1 MKHLL
6 SLATTLMLWL
16 GAVAAWA
23 DGVTVAT
30 SYTPYANITD
40 GFYLLKTRIKG
51 TNGYIYRR
59 SGDKGRPMRQ
69 KPEASMDLT
78 NIDLAYVWYVTN
90 VDGNLVIQNAS
101 TGEYFPAV
109 NGHGDNFGGTST
121 TSSNAAMLTAQS
133 FTPYTN
139 SLDGGVLLY
148 QVNYSTKYFIHANTA
163 GEHNLS
169 YWEGGTATADND
181 AEASV
186 VQFAFYK
193 LSGAIS
199 EEHIT
204 KTYAAAVKL
213 KNADNQITAT
223 SYYSKKV
230 GETIEYSS
238 WTEPHSYYYYSAI
251 STFTVTDAQ
260 KIFEASE
267 VTPTK
272 TATPPVT
279 FSTPDNPTWYK
290 LKLRNNDEN
299 YVVYVD
305 DNSVKTGGGGDGSHN
320 SPYGA
325 SAQTTYQALNG
336 AYWAFVESGYGVK
349 LYNRAAKKYVT
360 VTGKDVKATMT
371 DQGTTFY
378 MQTSSAAGFSLQYE
392 NTWGY
397 LGDHQS
403 GYLGTWSHDNA
414 SGAQNDGGSGY
425 KVIAVD
431 ESDIQLAK
439 TYASGISNTTDA
451 DGLVQYNTE
460 YDKVASATT
469 LDQLDTA
476 YQSYQTD
483 NDFSDYTGYYRVRNV
498 NTEVN
503 RYLSSENIQV
513 STTGSLAEKWHADP
527 NMDRKITRTTDNDNF
542 GSQLWQLTRN
552 TDGTYS
558 LVNANTERE
567 AGYITSGTGQLEM
580 VVNIGYGN
588 GHYTF
593 KPYTEGTT
601 FDGYDAQSMFL
612 MIDNEGNHASAASD
626 NNYVVANN
634 NQYTSKSNYW
644 QLVKVTSVPV
654 TIKSV
659 GWASVAFPFA
669 VQVPAESGVKAYFAE
684 SADDTRMMLSE
695 ITDGIIPA
703 NTGVLLTKDGG
714 CTVNLPIV
722 TTTTTYPDNKL
733 ACATAER
740 DGYASKANY
749 MLSAKT
755 GTVGFLPSTMT
766 LVPANKAFLPA
777 ANITSGSGQAQ
788 MLSFYIGGAVTGIND
803 AAADAHNGNNTYYD
817 LNGRRVLY
825 PAHGI
830 YVTGNGKKV
839 FIK

>member
-16 GAVAAWA
+16 GAVTAWA
-23 DGVTVAT
+23 DGVTVAQ
-30 SYTPYANITD
+30 SYTPYADITD

-59 SGDKGRPMRQ
+59 SGDSGRPMRQ
-69 KPEASMDLT
+69 KAEANMDLT

-101 TGEYFPAV
+101 TGEYFPAT
-109 NGHGDNFGGTST
+109 NNKGNNFSNIST
-121 TSSNAAMLTAQS
+121 TSGNAAMLTAQS

-148 QVNYSTKYFIHANTA
+148 QVNYDTKYFIHANTPNND
-163 GEHNLS
+163 EHNLS
-169 YWEGGTATADND
+169 YWDGGTAGDGS
-181 AEASV
+181 SV

-193 LSGAIS
+193 LSGTIS

-204 KTYAAAVKL
+204 KTYAASVKL
-213 KNADNQITAT
+213 KNAENQVIVT
-223 SYYSKKV
+223 SYYPKKV
-230 GETIEYSS
+230 GETIDK
-238 WTEPHSYYYYSAI
+238 PHSYYYNI
-251 STFTVTDAQ
+251 PTFTVSDA
-260 KIFEASE
+260 KKTFEETIA
-267 VTPTK
+267 K

-279 FSTPDNPTWYK
+279 FSTPDTPTWYK
-290 LKLRNNDEN
+290 LKLRNNDGN

-305 DNSVKTGGGGDGSHN
+305 DNNVKTGNNAHN
-320 SPYGA
+320 SPYGT

-336 AYWAFVESGYGVK
+336 AYWAIVESAYGVK

-360 VTGKDVKATMT
+360 VTAEGKNKVKATMT
-371 DQGTTFY
+371 DYGTTFY
-378 MQTSSAAGFSLQYE
+378 MQKSNKADFSLRYE
-392 NTWGY
+392 NTKGY
-397 LGDHQS
+397 LGDHKDGFLS
-403 GYLGTWSHDNA
+403 TWYGDSNTDDT
-414 SGAQNDGGSGY
+414 QNDGGSGY

-439 TYASGISNTTDA
+439 TYASTISNATDA
-451 DGLVQYNTE
+451 DGLVQYNVE
-460 YDKVASATT
+460 YDKIASATT
-469 LDQLDTA
+469 LDQLDAA

-483 NDFSDYTGYYRVRNV
+483 NDFSDFTGYYRVRNV

-513 STTGSLAEKWHADP
+513 STNGSLLEKWQADA
-527 NMDRKITRTTDNDNF
+527 NMDRNITRTTAADNF

-552 TDGTYS
+552 ADGTYS
-558 LVNANTERE
+558 LVNANTGRE
-567 AGYITSGTGQLEM
+567 AGYITSDASQLQM
-580 VVNIGYGN
+580 VVNIGNGN

-601 FDGYDAQSMFL
+601 FDGYDAKSMFL
-612 MIDNEGNHASAASD
+612 MVDSEGNHASAASD
-626 NNYVVANN
+626 NDHVVANN
-634 NQYTSKSNYW
+634 NQYTNKSNYW

-740 DGYASKANY
+740 NGYASKANY

-803 AAADAHNGNNTYYD
+803 AAVDAHNGNNTYYD

>member
-23 DGVTVAT
+23 DGVTVAD
-30 SYTPYANITD
+30 SYTPYADITD

-51 TNGYIYRR
+51 DNGYIYRK
-59 SGDKGRPMRQ
+59 SGDDGRPVRQ
-69 KPEASMDLT
+69 KPEANMDLT

-101 TGEYFPAV
+101 TGEFFSAN
-109 NGHGDNFGGTST
+109 NGNGTNFSNIST
-121 TSSNAAMLTAQS
+121 TSSKAAMFTAQF

-148 QVNYSTKYFIHANTA
+148 QVNYDIKYFIHANTPTNE
-163 GEHNLS
+163 EHNLS
-169 YWEGGTATADND
+169 YWEGGTAGDGDNH
-181 AEASV
+181 SV

-193 LSGAIS
+193 LSGTIS

-204 KTYAAAVKL
+204 KTYAASVKL
-213 KNADNQITAT
+213 KNAENQVIVT
-223 SYYSKKV
+223 SYYPKKV
-230 GETIEYSS
+230 GETIDK
-238 WTEPHSYYYYSAI
+238 PHSYYYNI
-251 STFTVTDAQ
+251 PTFTVSDAK
-260 KIFEASE
+260 KIFEL
-267 VTPTK
+267 TPTK

-279 FSTPDNPTWYK
+279 LSTPDNPTWYK
-290 LKLRNNDEN
+290 LKLRNNDGN

-305 DNSVKTGGGGDGSHN
+305 DNNVKTGNNAHN
-320 SPYGA
+320 SPYGT

-336 AYWAFVESGYGVK
+336 AYWAIVESDYGVK

-360 VTGKDVKATMT
+360 VTAEGKNKVKATMT
-371 DQGTTFY
+371 DYGTTFY
-378 MQTSSAAGFSLQYE
+378 MQKSNNADFSLRYE
-392 NTWGY
+392 NTKGY
-397 LGDHQS
+397 LGDHKDGFLS
-403 GYLGTWSHDNA
+403 TWYGDSNTDDT
-414 SGAQNDGGSGY
+414 QNDGGSGY

-439 TYASGISNTTDA
+439 TYASTISNATDA
-451 DGLVQYNTE
+451 DGLVQYNVE
-460 YDKVASATT
+460 YDKIASATT
-469 LDQLDTA
+469 LDQLDAA

-483 NDFSDYTGYYRVRNV
+483 KDFSDFTGYYRVRNV

-513 STTGSLAEKWHADP
+513 STNGSLLEKWRADS
-527 NMDRKITRTTDNDNF
+527 NMDRNITRTTDADNF

-552 TDGTYS
+552 ADGTYS
-558 LVNANTERE
+558 LVNANTGRE
-567 AGYITSGTGQLEM
+567 AGYITPEASQLQM
-580 VVNIGYGN
+580 VVNIGNGN

-601 FDGYDAQSMFL
+601 FDGYDAKSMFL
-612 MIDNEGNHASAASD
+612 MVDSEGNHASAASD
-626 NNYVVANN
+626 NDHVVANN
-634 NQYTSKSNYW
+634 NQYTNKSNYW

-703 NTGVLLTKDGG
+703 NTGVLLAKDGG

-722 TTTTTYPDNKL
+722 TTTTTYPNNKL

-788 MLSFYIGGAVTGIND
+788 MLSFYIGGTVTGIN
-803 AAADAHNGNNTYYD
+803 AATADAQNGNDVYYD

>member
-23 DGVTVAT
+23 DGVTVAD
-30 SYTPYANITD
+30 SYTPYAEITD

-51 TNGYIYRR
+51 TNGYIYRK
-59 SGDKGRPMRQ
+59 SGDNGRPMRQ
-69 KPEASMDLT
+69 KAEGNMDLA
-78 NIDLAYVWYVTN
+78 NIDLVYVWYVTN

-109 NGHGDNFGGTST
+109 NGHGNNFGNIST
-121 TSSNAAMLTAQS
+121 TSSNAAMLTAQP

-148 QVNYSTKYFIHANTA
+148 QVNYATKYFIHANTA

-169 YWEGGTATADND
+169 YWEGGTAGEGDNH
-181 AEASV
+181 SV

-193 LSGAIS
+193 LSGTIS

-204 KTYAAAVKL
+204 KTYAASVKL
-213 KNADNQITAT
+213 KNAENQVIVT
-223 SYYSKKV
+223 SYYPKKV
-230 GETIEYSS
+230 GETIDK
-238 WTEPHSYYYYSAI
+238 PHSYYYNI
-251 STFTVTDAQ
+251 PTFTVSDA
-260 KIFEASE
+260 KKTFEETIA
-267 VTPTK
+267 K

-290 LKLRNNDEN
+290 LKLRNNDGN

-305 DNSVKTGGGGDGSHN
+305 DNNVKTGNNAHN
-320 SPYGA
+320 SPYGT

-336 AYWAFVESGYGVK
+336 AYWAIVESDYGVK

-360 VTGKDVKATMT
+360 VTAEGKNKVKATMT
-371 DQGTTFY
+371 DYGTTFY
-378 MQTSSAAGFSLQYE
+378 MQKSNKADFSLRYE
-392 NTWGY
+392 NTKGY
-397 LGDHQS
+397 LGDHKDGFLS
-403 GYLGTWSHDNA
+403 TWYGDSNTDDT
-414 SGAQNDGGSGY
+414 QNDGGSGY

-439 TYASGISNTTDA
+439 TYASTISNATDA
-451 DGLVQYNTE
+451 DGLVQYNVE
-460 YDKVASATT
+460 YDKIASTTT
-469 LDQLDTA
+469 LDQLDAA

-483 NDFSDYTGYYRVRNV
+483 NNFSDFTGYYRVRNV

-513 STTGSLAEKWHADP
+513 STNGSLLEKWQADA
-527 NMDRKITRTTDNDNF
+527 NMDRNITRTTDADNF

-552 TDGTYS
+552 ADGTYS
-558 LVNANTERE
+558 LVNANTGRE
-567 AGYITSGTGQLEM
+567 AGYITSDASQLQM
-580 VVNIGYGN
+580 VVNIGNGN

-601 FDGYDAQSMFL
+601 FDGYDAKSMFL
-612 MIDNEGNHASAASD
+612 MVDSEGNHASAASD
-626 NNYVVANN
+626 NDHVVANN
-634 NQYTSKSNYW
+634 NQYTNKSNYW

-703 NTGVLLTKDGG
+703 NTGVLLAKDGG

-722 TTTTTYPDNKL
+722 TTTTTYPNNKL

-777 ANITSGSGQAQ
+777 TNITSGSGQAQ

-825 PAHGI
+825 YPAHGI

>member
-121 TSSNAAMLTAQS
+121 TSSNAAMLTART

-148 QVNYSTKYFIHANTA
+148 QVNYDTKYFIHANTPNND
-163 GEHNLS
+163 EHNLS
-169 YWEGGTATADND
+169 YWEGGTAGDGDNH
-181 AEASV
+181 SV

-193 LSGAIS
+193 LSGTIS

-213 KNADNQITAT
+213 KNAENQVIVT
-223 SYYSKKV
+223 SYYPKKV
-230 GETIEYSS
+230 GETIDK
-238 WTEPHSYYYYSAI
+238 PHSYYYNI
-251 STFTVTDAQ
+251 PTFTVSDA
-260 KIFEASE
+260 KKTFEETIA
-267 VTPTK
+267 K

-290 LKLRNNDEN
+290 LKLRNNDGN

-305 DNSVKTGGGGDGSHN
+305 DNNVKTGNNAHN
-320 SPYGA
+320 SPYGT

-336 AYWAFVESGYGVK
+336 AYWAIVESDYGVK

-360 VTGKDVKATMT
+360 VTAEGKNKVKATMT
-371 DQGTTFY
+371 DYGTTFY
-378 MQTSSAAGFSLQYE
+378 MQKSNKADFSLRYE
-392 NTWGY
+392 NTKGY
-397 LGDHQS
+397 LGDHKDGFLS
-403 GYLGTWSHDNA
+403 TWYGDSNTDDT
-414 SGAQNDGGSGY
+414 QNDGGSGY

-439 TYASGISNTTDA
+439 TYASTISNATDA
-451 DGLVQYNTE
+451 DGLVQYNVE
-460 YDKVASATT
+460 YDKIASATT
-469 LDQLDTA
+469 LDQLDAA

-483 NDFSDYTGYYRVRNV
+483 NDFSDFTGYYRVRNV

-513 STTGSLAEKWHADP
+513 STNGSLLEKWQADA
-527 NMDRKITRTTDNDNF
+527 NMDRNITRTTDADNF

-552 TDGTYS
+552 AEGTYS
-558 LVNANTERE
+558 LVNANTGRE
-567 AGYITSGTGQLEM
+567 AGYITPEASQLQM
-580 VVNIGYGN
+580 VVNIGSGN

-601 FDGYDAQSMFL
+601 FDGYDAKSMFL
-612 MIDNEGNHASAASD
+612 MVDSEGNHASAASD
-626 NNYVVANN
+626 NDHVVANN
-634 NQYTSKSNYW
+634 NQYANKSNYW

-684 SADDTRMMLSE
+684 SADDTRMVLSE
-695 ITDGIIPA
+695 IADGIIPA
-703 NTGVLLTKDGG
+703 NTGVLLAKDGG

-733 ACATAER
+733 AYATAER
-740 DGYASKANY
+740 NGYASKANY

>member
-23 DGVTVAT
+23 DGVTVAQ
-30 SYTPYANITD
+30 SYTPYTDITD

-51 TNGYIYRR
+51 TNGYIYRK
-59 SGDKGRPMRQ
+59 SGDDGRPVRQ
-69 KPEASMDLT
+69 KPEANMDLN
-78 NIDLAYVWYVTN
+78 NIDLVYVWYVTN
-90 VDGNLVIQNAS
+90 VDGNIVIQNAS
-101 TGEYFPAV
+101 TGEFFSAN
-109 NGHGDNFGGTST
+109 NGNGTNFSNIST
-121 TSSNAAMLTAQS
+121 TSSKAAMFTAQS

-148 QVNYSTKYFIHANTA
+148 QVNYATKYFIHANTPTNE
-163 GEHNLS
+163 EHNLS
-169 YWEGGTATADND
+169 YWEGGTAGDGDNH
-181 AEASV
+181 SV

-193 LSGAIS
+193 LSGTIS

-204 KTYAAAVKL
+204 KTYAASVKL
-213 KNADNQITAT
+213 KNAENQVIVT
-223 SYYSKKV
+223 SYYPKKV
-230 GETIEYSS
+230 GETIDK
-238 WTEPHSYYYYSAI
+238 PHSYYYNI
-251 STFTVTDAQ
+251 PTFTVSDA
-260 KIFEASE
+260 KKTFEETIA
-267 VTPTK
+267 K

-290 LKLRNNDEN
+290 LKLRNNDGN

-305 DNSVKTGGGGDGSHN
+305 DNNVKTGNNAHN
-320 SPYGA
+320 SPYGT

-336 AYWAFVESGYGVK
+336 AYWAIVESDYGVK
-349 LYNRAAKKYVT
+349 LYNRAVKKYVT
-360 VTGKDVKATMT
+360 VTAEGKNKVKATMT
-371 DQGTTFY
+371 DYGTTFY
-378 MQTSSAAGFSLQYE
+378 MQKSNKADFSLRYE
-392 NTWGY
+392 NTKGY
-397 LGDHQS
+397 LGDHKDGFLS
-403 GYLGTWSHDNA
+403 TWYGDSNTDDT
-414 SGAQNDGGSGY
+414 QNDGGSGY

-439 TYASGISNTTDA
+439 TYASTISNATDA
-451 DGLVQYNTE
+451 DDLVQYNVE
-460 YDKVASATT
+460 YDKIASATT
-469 LDQLDTA
+469 LDQLDAA

-483 NDFSDYTGYYRVRNV
+483 NDFSDFTGYYRVRNV

-513 STTGSLAEKWHADP
+513 STNGSLLEKWQADA
-527 NMDRKITRTTDNDNF
+527 NMDRNITRTTDADNF

-552 TDGTYS
+552 ADGTYS
-558 LVNANTERE
+558 LVNANTGRE
-567 AGYITSGTGQLEM
+567 AGYITSDASQLQM
-580 VVNIGYGN
+580 VVNIGNGN

-601 FDGYDAQSMFL
+601 FDGYDAKSMFL
-612 MIDNEGNHASAASD
+612 MVDSEGNHASAASD
-626 NNYVVANN
+626 NDHVVANN
-634 NQYTSKSNYW
+634 NQYTNKSNYW
-644 QLVKVTSVPV
+644 QLVKVASVPV

-703 NTGVLLTKDGG
+703 NTGVLLAKDGG

-722 TTTTTYPDNKL
+722 TTTTTYPNNKL

-740 DGYASKANY
+740 DGYDSKANY

-777 ANITSGSGQAQ
+777 TNITSGSDQAQ

-803 AAADAHNGNNTYYD
+803 AAADAQNGNNTYYD

>member
-23 DGVTVAT
+23 DGVTVAQ
-30 SYTPYANITD
+30 SYTPYADITD

-51 TNGYIYRR
+51 DNGYIYRR
-59 SGDKGRPMRQ
+59 SGDNGRPMRQ
-69 KPEASMDLT
+69 KAEANMDLT

-101 TGEYFPAV
+101 TGEYFPAL
-109 NGHGDNFGGTST
+109 NGQGNNFNNIST

-133 FTPYTN
+133 FTPYAN

-148 QVNYSTKYFIHANTA
+148 QVNYDTKYFIHANTPNND
-163 GEHNLS
+163 EHNLS
-169 YWEGGTATADND
+169 YWDGGTAGDGS
-181 AEASV
+181 SV

-193 LSGAIS
+193 LSGTIS

-204 KTYAAAVKL
+204 KTYAASVKL
-213 KNADNQITAT
+213 KNAENQVIVT
-223 SYYSKKV
+223 SYYPKKV
-230 GETIEYSS
+230 GETIDK
-238 WTEPHSYYYYSAI
+238 PHSYYYNI
-251 STFTVTDAQ
+251 PTFTVSDA
-260 KIFEASE
+260 KKTFEETIA
-267 VTPTK
+267 K

-290 LKLRNNDEN
+290 LKLRNNDGN

-305 DNSVKTGGGGDGSHN
+305 DNNVKTGNNAHN
-320 SPYGA
+320 SPYGT

-336 AYWAFVESGYGVK
+336 AYWAIVESDYGVK

-360 VTGKDVKATMT
+360 VTAEGKNKVKATMT
-371 DQGTTFY
+371 DYGTTFY
-378 MQTSSAAGFSLQYE
+378 MQKSNKADFSLRYE
-392 NTWGY
+392 NTKGY
-397 LGDHQS
+397 LGDHKDGFLS
-403 GYLGTWSHDNA
+403 TWYGDSNTDDT
-414 SGAQNDGGSGY
+414 QNDGGSGY

-439 TYASGISNTTDA
+439 TYASTISNATDA
-451 DGLVQYNTE
+451 DGLVQYNVE
-460 YDKVASATT
+460 YDKIASATT
-469 LDQLDTA
+469 LDQLDAA

-483 NDFSDYTGYYRVRNV
+483 NDFSDFTGYYRVRNV

-513 STTGSLAEKWHADP
+513 STNGSLLEKWQADA
-527 NMDRKITRTTDNDNF
+527 NMDRNITRTTDADNF

-552 TDGTYS
+552 ADGTYS
-558 LVNANTERE
+558 LVNANTGRE
-567 AGYITSGTGQLEM
+567 AGYITSDASQLQM
-580 VVNIGYGN
+580 VVNIGNGN

-601 FDGYDAQSMFL
+601 FDGYDAKSMFL
-612 MIDNEGNHASAASD
+612 MVDSEGNHASAASD
-626 NNYVVANN
+626 NDHVVANN
-634 NQYTSKSNYW
+634 NQYTNKSNYW
-644 QLVKVTSVPV
+644 QLVKVASVPV

-684 SADDTRMMLSE
+684 SADDTRMTLSE

-722 TTTTTYPDNKL
+722 TTTTTYPNNKL

-788 MLSFYIGGAVTGIND
+788 MLSFYIGGTVTGIN
-803 AAADAHNGNNTYYD
+803 AATADAQNGNDVYYD

>member
-23 DGVTVAT
+23 DGVTVAQ
-30 SYTPYANITD
+30 SYTPYADITD

-51 TNGYIYRR
+51 TNGYIYRK
-59 SGDKGRPMRQ
+59 SGDDGRPVRQ
-69 KPEASMDLT
+69 KPEASMDLN
-78 NIDLAYVWYVTN
+78 NIDLVYVWYVTN

-101 TGEYFPAV
+101 TGEYFPAT
-109 NGHGDNFGGTST
+109 NNKGNNFSNIST
-121 TSSNAAMLTAQS
+121 TSGNAAMLTAQS

-148 QVNYSTKYFIHANTA
+148 QVIYDTKYFIHANTPDND
-163 GEHNLS
+163 EHNLS
-169 YWEGGTATADND
+169 YWDGGTAGD
-181 AEASV
+181 AASV

-193 LSGAIS
+193 LSGTIS

-204 KTYAAAVKL
+204 KTYAAAVKV
-213 KNADNQITAT
+213 KNADNQVIVT
-223 SYYSKKV
+223 SYYPKKV
-230 GETIEYSS
+230 GETIDK
-238 WTEPHSYYYYSAI
+238 PHSYYYNI
-251 STFTVTDAQ
+251 PTFTVSDA
-260 KIFEASE
+260 KKTFEETIA
-267 VTPTK
+267 K

-290 LKLRNNDEN
+290 LKLRNNDGN

-305 DNSVKTGGGGDGSHN
+305 GNNVKTGNNAHN
-320 SPYGA
+320 SPYGT

-336 AYWAFVESGYGVK
+336 AYWAIVESDYGVK

-360 VTGKDVKATMT
+360 VTAEGKNKVKATMT
-371 DQGTTFY
+371 DYGTTFY
-378 MQTSSAAGFSLQYE
+378 MQKSNNADFSLRYE
-392 NTWGY
+392 NTKGY
-397 LGDHQS
+397 LGDHKDGFLS
-403 GYLGTWSHDNA
+403 TWYGDSNTDDT
-414 SGAQNDGGSGY
+414 QNDVGSGY

-439 TYASGISNTTDA
+439 TYASTISNATDA
-451 DGLVQYNTE
+451 DGLVQYNDK
-460 YDKVASATT
+460 YDNVASAKT
-469 LDQLDTA
+469 LDQLDAA

-483 NDFSDYTGYYRVRNV
+483 NDFNDFTGYYRVRNV

-513 STTGSLAEKWHADP
+513 STNGSLLEKWQADA
-527 NMDRKITRTTDNDNF
+527 NMDRNITRTTDTDNF

-552 TDGTYS
+552 ADGTYS
-558 LVNANTERE
+558 LVNANTGRE
-567 AGYITSGTGQLEM
+567 AGYITPEASQLQM
-580 VVNIGYGN
+580 VVNIGNGN

-601 FDGYDAQSMFL
+601 FDGYDAKSMFL
-612 MIDNEGNHASAASD
+612 MVDSEGNHASAASD
-626 NNYVVANN
+626 NDHVVANN
-634 NQYTSKSNYW
+634 NQYTNKSNYW

-684 SADDTRMMLSE
+684 SADDTRMTLSE

-722 TTTTTYPDNKL
+722 TTTTTYPNNKL

-788 MLSFYIGGAVTGIND
+788 MLSFYIGGTVTGIN
-803 AAADAHNGNNTYYD
+803 AATADAQNGNNTYYD

>member
-23 DGVTVAT
+23 DGVTVAQ
-30 SYTPYANITD
+30 SYTPYADITD

-59 SGDKGRPMRQ
+59 SGDNGRPMRQ
-69 KPEASMDLT
+69 KAEANMDLT

-101 TGEYFPAV
+101 TGEYFPAL
-109 NGHGDNFGGTST
+109 NGQGNNFNNIST

-148 QVNYSTKYFIHANTA
+148 QVNYATKYFIHANTPTNE
-163 GEHNLS
+163 EHNLS
-169 YWEGGTATADND
+169 YWEGGTAGD
-181 AEASV
+181 AASV

-193 LSGAIS
+193 LSGTIS

-204 KTYAAAVKL
+204 KTYAASVKL
-213 KNADNQITAT
+213 KNAENQVIVT
-223 SYYSKKV
+223 SYYPKKV
-230 GETIEYSS
+230 GETIDK
-238 WTEPHSYYYYSAI
+238 PHSYYYNI
-251 STFTVTDAQ
+251 PTFTVSDA
-260 KIFEASE
+260 KKTFEETIA
-267 VTPTK
+267 K

-290 LKLRNNDEN
+290 LKLRNNDGN

-305 DNSVKTGGGGDGSHN
+305 DNNVKTGNNAHN
-320 SPYGA
+320 SPYGT

-336 AYWAFVESGYGVK
+336 AYWAIVESDYGVK

-360 VTGKDVKATMT
+360 VTAEGKNKVKATMT
-371 DQGTTFY
+371 DYGTTFY
-378 MQTSSAAGFSLQYE
+378 MQKSNKADFSLRYE
-392 NTWGY
+392 NTKGY
-397 LGDHQS
+397 LGDHKDGFLS
-403 GYLGTWSHDNA
+403 TWYGDSNTDDT
-414 SGAQNDGGSGY
+414 QNDGGSGY

-439 TYASGISNTTDA
+439 TYASTISNATDA
-451 DGLVQYNTE
+451 DGLVQYNVE
-460 YDKVASATT
+460 YDKIASATT
-469 LDQLDTA
+469 LDQLDAA

-483 NDFSDYTGYYRVRNV
+483 NDFSDFTGYYRVRNV

-513 STTGSLAEKWHADP
+513 STNGSLLEKWQADA
-527 NMDRKITRTTDNDNF
+527 NMDRNITRTTDADNF

-552 TDGTYS
+552 ADGTYS
-558 LVNANTERE
+558 LVNANTGRE
-567 AGYITSGTGQLEM
+567 AGYITSDASQLQM
-580 VVNIGYGN
+580 VVNIGNGN

-601 FDGYDAQSMFL
+601 FDGYDAKSMFL
-612 MIDNEGNHASAASD
+612 MVDSEGNHASAASD
-626 NNYVVANN
+626 NDHVVANN
-634 NQYTSKSNYW
+634 NQYTNKSNYW

-703 NTGVLLTKDGG
+703 NTGVLLAKDGG

-722 TTTTTYPDNKL
+722 TTTTTYPNNKL

-788 MLSFYIGGAVTGIND
+788 MLSFYIGGTVTGIN
-803 AAADAHNGNNTYYD
+803 AATADAQNGNDVYYD

>member
-23 DGVTVAT
+23 DGVTVAS
-30 SYTPYANITD
+30 SYTPYADITD
-40 GFYLLKTRIKG
+40 GFYLLKTRIKS
-51 TNGYIYRR
+51 TNGYIYRK
-59 SGDKGRPMRQ
+59 SGDNDRPMRQ
-69 KPEASMDLT
+69 KAEANMDLT

-101 TGEYFPAV
+101 TGEYFPAT
-109 NGHGDNFGGTST
+109 NNHGNNFNNIST
-121 TSSNAAMLTAQS
+121 TSSKAAMLTAQS

-148 QVNYSTKYFIHANTA
+148 QVNYATKYFIHANTA

-169 YWEGGTATADND
+169 YWEGGTAGEGDNH
-181 AEASV
+181 SV

-193 LSGAIS
+193 LSGTIS

-204 KTYAAAVKL
+204 KTYAASVKL
-213 KNADNQITAT
+213 KNAENQVIVT
-223 SYYSKKV
+223 SYYPKKV
-230 GETIEYSS
+230 GETIDK
-238 WTEPHSYYYYSAI
+238 PHSYYYNI
-251 STFTVTDAQ
+251 PTFTVSDA
-260 KIFEASE
+260 KKTFEETIA
-267 VTPTK
+267 K

-290 LKLRNNDEN
+290 LKLRNNDGN

-305 DNSVKTGGGGDGSHN
+305 DNNVKTGNNAHN
-320 SPYGA
+320 SPYGT
-325 SAQTTYQALNG
+325 SAQTTYQTLNG
-336 AYWAFVESGYGVK
+336 AYWAIVESDYGVK

-360 VTGKDVKATMT
+360 VTAEGKNKVKATMT
-371 DQGTTFY
+371 DYGTTFY
-378 MQTSSAAGFSLQYE
+378 MQKSNKADFSLRYE
-392 NTWGY
+392 NTKGY
-397 LGDHQS
+397 LGDHKDGFLS
-403 GYLGTWSHDNA
+403 TWYGDSNTDDT
-414 SGAQNDGGSGY
+414 QNDGGSGY

-439 TYASGISNTTDA
+439 TYASTISNATDA
-451 DGLVQYNTE
+451 EGLVQYNDK
-460 YDKVASATT
+460 YDNVASATT
-469 LDQLDTA
+469 LDLLDAA

-483 NDFSDYTGYYRVRNV
+483 KDFSDFTGYYRVRNV

-513 STTGSLAEKWHADP
+513 STNGSLLEKWQADA
-527 NMDRKITRTTDNDNF
+527 NMDRNITRTTDTDNF

-552 TDGTYS
+552 ADGTYS
-558 LVNANTERE
+558 LVNANTGRE
-567 AGYITSGTGQLEM
+567 AGYITPEASQLQM
-580 VVNIGYGN
+580 VVNIGNGN

-601 FDGYDAQSMFL
+601 FDGYDAKSMFL
-612 MIDNEGNHASAASD
+612 MVDSEGNHASAASD
-626 NNYVVANN
+626 NDHVVANN
-634 NQYTSKSNYW
+634 NQYTNKSNYW

-684 SADDTRMMLSE
+684 SADDTRMTLSE

-788 MLSFYIGGAVTGIND
+788 MLSFYIGGAVTGIS
-803 AAADAHNGNNTYYD
+803 AATADAHNGTDAYYD

>member
-23 DGVTVAT
+23 DGVTVAQ
-30 SYTPYANITD
+30 SYTPYADITD

-51 TNGYIYRR
+51 DNGYIYRR
-59 SGDKGRPMRQ
+59 SGDNGRPMRQ
-69 KPEASMDLT
+69 KAEANMDLT

-101 TGEYFPAV
+101 TGEYFPAL
-109 NGHGDNFGGTST
+109 NGQGNNFNNIST

-133 FTPYTN
+133 FTPYAN

-148 QVNYSTKYFIHANTA
+148 QVNYATKYFIHANTPTND
-163 GEHNLS
+163 EHNLS
-169 YWEGGTATADND
+169 YWEGGTAGD
-181 AEASV
+181 AASV

-193 LSGAIS
+193 ASGTIS

-204 KTYAAAVKL
+204 KTYAAAVKV
-213 KNADNQITAT
+213 KNADNQVTAT
-223 SYYSKKV
+223 SYYPKKV
-230 GETIEYSS
+230 GETIDK
-238 WTEPHSYYYYSAI
+238 PHSYYYNI
-251 STFTVTDAQ
+251 PTFTVSDA
-260 KIFEASE
+260 KKTFEETIA
-267 VTPTK
+267 K

-290 LKLRNNDEN
+290 LKLRNNDGN

-305 DNSVKTGGGGDGSHN
+305 DNNVKTGNNAHN
-320 SPYGA
+320 SPYGT
-325 SAQTTYQALNG
+325 SAQTTYQTLNG
-336 AYWAFVESGYGVK
+336 AYWAIVESDYGVK

-360 VTGKDVKATMT
+360 VTAEGKNKVKATMT
-371 DQGTTFY
+371 DYGTTFY
-378 MQTSSAAGFSLQYE
+378 MQKSNKADFSLRYE
-392 NTWGY
+392 NTKGY
-397 LGDHQS
+397 LGDHKDGFLS
-403 GYLGTWSHDNA
+403 TWYGDSNTDDT
-414 SGAQNDGGSGY
+414 QNDGGSGY

-439 TYASGISNTTDA
+439 TYASTISNATDA
-451 DGLVQYNTE
+451 EGLVQYNDK
-460 YDKVASATT
+460 YDNVASATT
-469 LDQLDTA
+469 LDLLDAA

-483 NDFSDYTGYYRVRNV
+483 KDFSDFTGYYRVRNV

-513 STTGSLAEKWHADP
+513 STNGSLLEKWQADA
-527 NMDRKITRTTDNDNF
+527 NMDRNITRTTDTDNF

-552 TDGTYS
+552 ADGTYS
-558 LVNANTERE
+558 LVNANTGRE
-567 AGYITSGTGQLEM
+567 AGYITPEASQLQM
-580 VVNIGYGN
+580 VVNIGNGN

-601 FDGYDAQSMFL
+601 FDGYDAKSMFL
-612 MIDNEGNHASAASD
+612 MVDSEGNHASAASD
-626 NNYVVANN
+626 NDHVVANN
-634 NQYTSKSNYW
+634 NQYTNKSNYW

-684 SADDTRMMLSE
+684 SADDTRMTLSE

-703 NTGVLLTKDGG
+703 NTGVLLAKDGG

-740 DGYASKANY
+740 DGYVSKANY

-788 MLSFYIGGAVTGIND
+788 MLSFYIGGTVTGIS
-803 AAADAHNGNNTYYD
+803 AATADAHNGTDAYYD

>member
-6 SLATTLMLWL
+6 FLATTLMLWL

-23 DGVTVAT
+23 DGVTVAQ
-30 SYTPYANITD
+30 SYTPYADITD

-59 SGDKGRPMRQ
+59 SGDSGRPMRQ
-69 KPEASMDLT
+69 KAEANMDLT

-101 TGEYFPAV
+101 TGEYFPAT
-109 NGHGDNFGGTST
+109 NNKGNNFSNIST
-121 TSSNAAMLTAQS
+121 TSGNAAMLTAQS

-148 QVNYSTKYFIHANTA
+148 QVNYDTKYFIHANTPNND
-163 GEHNLS
+163 EHNLS
-169 YWEGGTATADND
+169 YWDGGTAGDGS
-181 AEASV
+181 SV

-193 LSGAIS
+193 LSGTIS

-204 KTYAAAVKL
+204 KTYAASVKL
-213 KNADNQITAT
+213 KNAENQVIVT
-223 SYYSKKV
+223 SYYPKKV
-230 GETIEYSS
+230 GETIDK
-238 WTEPHSYYYYSAI
+238 PHSYYYNI
-251 STFTVTDAQ
+251 PTFTVSDA
-260 KIFEASE
+260 KKTFEETIA
-267 VTPTK
+267 K

-290 LKLRNNDEN
+290 LKLRNNDGN

-305 DNSVKTGGGGDGSHN
+305 DNNVKTGNNAHN
-320 SPYGA
+320 SPYGT

-336 AYWAFVESGYGVK
+336 AYWAIVESDYGVK

-360 VTGKDVKATMT
+360 VTAEGKNKVKATMT
-371 DQGTTFY
+371 DYGTTFY
-378 MQTSSAAGFSLQYE
+378 MQKSNKADFSLRYE
-392 NTWGY
+392 NTKGY
-397 LGDHQS
+397 LGDHKDGFLS
-403 GYLGTWSHDNA
+403 TWYGDSNTDDT
-414 SGAQNDGGSGY
+414 QNDGGSGY

-439 TYASGISNTTDA
+439 TYASTISNATDA
-451 DGLVQYNTE
+451 DGLVLYNVE
-460 YDKVASATT
+460 YDKIASATT
-469 LDQLDTA
+469 LDQLDAA

-483 NDFSDYTGYYRVRNV
+483 NDFSDFTGYYRVRNV

-513 STTGSLAEKWHADP
+513 STNGSLLEKWQADA
-527 NMDRKITRTTDNDNF
+527 NMDRNITRTTDADNF

-552 TDGTYS
+552 ADGTYS
-558 LVNANTERE
+558 LVNANTGRE
-567 AGYITSGTGQLEM
+567 AGYITSDASQLQM
-580 VVNIGYGN
+580 VVNIGNGN

-601 FDGYDAQSMFL
+601 FDGYDAKSMFL
-612 MIDNEGNHASAASD
+612 MVDSEGNHASAASD
-626 NNYVVANN
+626 NDHVVANN
-634 NQYTSKSNYW
+634 NQYTNKSNYW
-644 QLVKVTSVPV
+644 QLVKVASVPV

-684 SADDTRMMLSE
+684 SADDTRMTLSE

-722 TTTTTYPDNKL
+722 TTTTTYPNNKL

-788 MLSFYIGGAVTGIND
+788 MLSFYIGGTVTGIN
-803 AAADAHNGNNTYYD
+803 AATADAQNGNDVYYD

>member
-30 SYTPYANITD
+30 SYTPYADITD

-51 TNGYIYRR
+51 TNGYIYRK
-59 SGDKGRPMRQ
+59 SGDKDRPMRQ
-69 KPEASMDLT
+69 KPEASMDLA

-109 NGHGDNFGGTST
+109 NGHGNNFSNIST

-169 YWEGGTATADND
+169 YWEGGTAGEGDNH
-181 AEASV
+181 SV

-193 LSGAIS
+193 LSGTIS

-204 KTYAAAVKL
+204 KTYAASVKL
-213 KNADNQITAT
+213 KNAENQVIVT
-223 SYYSKKV
+223 SYYPKKV
-230 GETIEYSS
+230 GETIDK
-238 WTEPHSYYYYSAI
+238 PHSYYYNI
-251 STFTVTDAQ
+251 PTFTVSDA
-260 KIFEASE
+260 KKTFEETIA
-267 VTPTK
+267 K

-279 FSTPDNPTWYK
+279 FSTPGNPTWYK
-290 LKLRNNDEN
+290 LKLRNNDGN

-305 DNSVKTGGGGDGSHN
+305 DNNVKTGNNAHN
-320 SPYGA
+320 SPYGT

-336 AYWAFVESGYGVK
+336 AYWAIVESDYGVK

-360 VTGKDVKATMT
+360 VTAEGKNKVKATMT
-371 DQGTTFY
+371 DYGTTFY
-378 MQTSSAAGFSLQYE
+378 MQKSNKADFSLRYE
-392 NTWGY
+392 NTKGY
-397 LGDHQS
+397 LGDHKDGFLS
-403 GYLGTWSHDNA
+403 TWYGDSNTDDT
-414 SGAQNDGGSGY
+414 QNDGGSGY

-439 TYASGISNTTDA
+439 TYASTISNATDA
-451 DGLVQYNTE
+451 DGLVQYNVE
-460 YDKVASATT
+460 YDKIASATT
-469 LDQLDTA
+469 LDQLDAA

-483 NDFSDYTGYYRVRNV
+483 NDFSDFTGYYRVRNV

-513 STTGSLAEKWHADP
+513 STNGSLLEKWQADA
-527 NMDRKITRTTDNDNF
+527 NMDRNITRTTDADNF

-552 TDGTYS
+552 ADGTYS
-558 LVNANTERE
+558 LVNANTGRE
-567 AGYITSGTGQLEM
+567 AGYITSDASQLQM
-580 VVNIGYGN
+580 VVNIGNGN

-601 FDGYDAQSMFL
+601 FDGYDAKSMFL
-612 MIDNEGNHASAASD
+612 MVDSEGNHASAASD
-626 NNYVVANN
+626 NDHVVANN
-634 NQYTSKSNYW
+634 NQYTNKSNYW

-684 SADDTRMMLSE
+684 SADDTRMTLSE

-703 NTGVLLTKDGG
+703 NTGVLLAKDGG
-714 CTVNLPIV
+714 CTVNLPIITTT
-722 TTTTTYPDNKL
+722 TTTTTYPGNKL
-733 ACATAER
+733 AYATAER
-740 DGYASKANY
+740 NGYASKANY

-803 AAADAHNGNNTYYD
+803 AAVDAHNGNNTYYD

>member
-16 GAVAAWA
+16 GAVTAWA
-23 DGVTVAT
+23 DGVTVAQ
-30 SYTPYANITD
+30 SYTPYADITD

-51 TNGYIYRR
+51 DNGYIYRKN
-59 SGDKGRPMRQ
+59 GDNGRPVRQ
-69 KPEASMDLT
+69 KPEAKMDLN
-78 NIDLAYVWYVTN
+78 NIDLVYVWYVTN
-90 VDGNLVIQNAS
+90 VDGNIVIQNAS
-101 TGEYFPAV
+101 TGEFFSAYND
-109 NGHGDNFGGTST
+109 NGSNFNNIST
-121 TSSNAAMLTAQS
+121 TSSKAAMFAAQS

-148 QVNYSTKYFIHANTA
+148 QVNYTTKRFIHANTPTNE
-163 GEHNLS
+163 EHNLS
-169 YWEGGTATADND
+169 YWEGGTAGDGDNH
-181 AEASV
+181 SV

-193 LSGAIS
+193 LSGTIS

-204 KTYAAAVKL
+204 KTYAASVKL
-213 KNADNQITAT
+213 KNAENQVIVT
-223 SYYSKKV
+223 SYYPKKV
-230 GETIEYSS
+230 GETIDK
-238 WTEPHSYYYYSAI
+238 PHSYYYNI
-251 STFTVTDAQ
+251 PTFTVSDA
-260 KIFEASE
+260 KKTFEETIA
-267 VTPTK
+267 K

-290 LKLRNNDEN
+290 LKLRNNDGN

-305 DNSVKTGGGGDGSHN
+305 DNNVKTGNNAHN
-320 SPYGA
+320 SPYGT

-336 AYWAFVESGYGVK
+336 AYWAIVESDYGVK

-360 VTGKDVKATMT
+360 VTAEGKNKVKATMT
-371 DQGTTFY
+371 DYGTTFY
-378 MQTSSAAGFSLQYE
+378 MQKSNKADFSLRYE
-392 NTWGY
+392 NTKGY
-397 LGDHQS
+397 LGDHKDGFLS
-403 GYLGTWSHDNA
+403 TWYGDSNTDDT
-414 SGAQNDGGSGY
+414 QNDGGSGY

-439 TYASGISNTTDA
+439 TYASTISNATDA
-451 DGLVQYNTE
+451 DGLVQYNVE
-460 YDKVASATT
+460 YDKIASATT
-469 LDQLDTA
+469 LDQLDAA

-483 NDFSDYTGYYRVRNV
+483 NDFSDFTGYYRVRNV

-513 STTGSLAEKWHADP
+513 STNGSLLEKWQADS
-527 NMDRKITRTTDNDNF
+527 NMDRNITRTTDADNF

-552 TDGTYS
+552 ADGTYS
-558 LVNANTERE
+558 LVNANTGRE
-567 AGYITSGTGQLEM
+567 AGYITPEASQLQM
-580 VVNIGYGN
+580 VVNIGNGN

-601 FDGYDAQSMFL
+601 FDGYDAKSMFL
-612 MIDNEGNHASAASD
+612 MVDSEGNHASAASD
-626 NNYVVANN
+626 NDHVVANN
-634 NQYTSKSNYW
+634 NQYTNKSNYW

-703 NTGVLLTKDGG
+703 NTGVLLAKDGG

-722 TTTTTYPDNKL
+722 TTTTTYPNNKL

>member
-23 DGVTVAT
+23 DGVTVAD
-30 SYTPYANITD
+30 SYTPYADITD

-51 TNGYIYRR
+51 DNGYIYRKN
-59 SGDKGRPMRQ
+59 GDNGRPVRQ
-69 KPEASMDLT
+69 KPEASMDLN
-78 NIDLAYVWYVTN
+78 NIDLVYVWYVTN
-90 VDGNLVIQNAS
+90 VDGNIVIQNAS
-101 TGEYFPAV
+101 TGEFFSAN
-109 NGHGDNFGGTST
+109 NGNGTNFSNIST
-121 TSSNAAMLTAQS
+121 TSSKAAMFTAQS

-148 QVNYSTKYFIHANTA
+148 QVNYATKYFIHANTPTNE
-163 GEHNLS
+163 EHNLS
-169 YWEGGTATADND
+169 YWEGGTAGDGDNH
-181 AEASV
+181 SV

-193 LSGAIS
+193 LSGTIS

-204 KTYAAAVKL
+204 KTYAASVKL
-213 KNADNQITAT
+213 KNAENQVIVT
-223 SYYSKKV
+223 SYYPKKV
-230 GETIEYSS
+230 GETIDK
-238 WTEPHSYYYYSAI
+238 PHSYYYNI
-251 STFTVTDAQ
+251 PTFTVSDA
-260 KIFEASE
+260 KKTFEETIA
-267 VTPTK
+267 K

-290 LKLRNNDEN
+290 LKLRNNDGN

-305 DNSVKTGGGGDGSHN
+305 DNNVKTGNNAHN
-320 SPYGA
+320 SPYGT

-336 AYWAFVESGYGVK
+336 AYWAIVESDYGVK

-360 VTGKDVKATMT
+360 VTAEGKNKVKATMT
-371 DQGTTFY
+371 DYGTTFY
-378 MQTSSAAGFSLQYE
+378 MQKSNKADFSLRYE
-392 NTWGY
+392 NTKGY
-397 LGDHQS
+397 LGDHKDGFLS
-403 GYLGTWSHDNA
+403 TWYGDSNTDDT
-414 SGAQNDGGSGY
+414 QNDGGSGY

-439 TYASGISNTTDA
+439 TYASTISNATDA
-451 DGLVQYNTE
+451 DGLVQYNVE
-460 YDKVASATT
+460 YDKIASATT
-469 LDQLDTA
+469 LDQLDAA

-483 NDFSDYTGYYRVRNV
+483 NDFSDFTGYYRVRNV

-513 STTGSLAEKWHADP
+513 STNGSLLEKWQADA
-527 NMDRKITRTTDNDNF
+527 NMDRNITRTTDADNF

-552 TDGTYS
+552 ADGTYS
-558 LVNANTERE
+558 LVNANTGRE
-567 AGYITSGTGQLEM
+567 AGYITSDASQLQM
-580 VVNIGYGN
+580 VVNIGNGN

-601 FDGYDAQSMFL
+601 FDGYDAKSMFL
-612 MIDNEGNHASAASD
+612 MVDSEGNHASAASD
-626 NNYVVANN
+626 NDHVVANN
-634 NQYTSKSNYW
+634 NQYTNKSNYW

-703 NTGVLLTKDGG
+703 NTGVLLAKDGG

-722 TTTTTYPDNKL
+722 TTTTTYPNNKL
-733 ACATAER
+733 AYATAER
-740 DGYASKANY
+740 NGYASKANY

-788 MLSFYIGGAVTGIND
+788 MLSFYIGGTVTGIN
-803 AAADAHNGNNTYYD
+803 AATADAQNGNDVYYD

>member
-23 DGVTVAT
+23 DGVTVAQ
-30 SYTPYANITD
+30 SYTPYADITD

-59 SGDKGRPMRQ
+59 SGDSGRPVRQ
-69 KPEASMDLT
+69 KAEANMDLT

-101 TGEYFPAV
+101 TGEYFPAL
-109 NGHGDNFGGTST
+109 NGQGNNFNNIST
-121 TSSNAAMLTAQS
+121 TSGNAAMLTAQS

-148 QVNYSTKYFIHANTA
+148 QVNYATKYFIHANTPTND
-163 GEHNLS
+163 EHNLS
-169 YWEGGTATADND
+169 YWEGGTAGD
-181 AEASV
+181 EASV

-193 LSGAIS
+193 LSGTIS

-204 KTYAAAVKL
+204 KTYAASVKL
-213 KNADNQITAT
+213 KNAENQVIVT
-223 SYYSKKV
+223 SYYPKKV
-230 GETIEYSS
+230 GETIDK
-238 WTEPHSYYYYSAI
+238 PHSYYYNI
-251 STFTVTDAQ
+251 PTFTVSDA
-260 KIFEASE
+260 KKTFEETIA
-267 VTPTK
+267 K

-290 LKLRNNDEN
+290 LKLRNNDGN

-305 DNSVKTGGGGDGSHN
+305 DNNVKTGNNAHN
-320 SPYGA
+320 SPYGT

-336 AYWAFVESGYGVK
+336 AYWAMVESDYGVK

-360 VTGKDVKATMT
+360 VTAEGKNKVKATMT
-371 DQGTTFY
+371 DYGTTFY
-378 MQTSSAAGFSLQYE
+378 MQKSNKADFSLRYE
-392 NTWGY
+392 NTKGY
-397 LGDHQS
+397 LGDHKDGFLS
-403 GYLGTWSHDNA
+403 TWYGDSNTDDT
-414 SGAQNDGGSGY
+414 QNDSGSGY

-439 TYASGISNTTDA
+439 TYASTISNATDA
-451 DGLVQYNTE
+451 DGLVQYNVE
-460 YDKVASATT
+460 YDKIASATT
-469 LDQLDTA
+469 LDQLDAA

-483 NDFSDYTGYYRVRNV
+483 NDFSDFTGYYRVRNV

-513 STTGSLAEKWHADP
+513 STNGSLLEKWQADA
-527 NMDRKITRTTDNDNF
+527 NMDRNITRTTDADNF

-552 TDGTYS
+552 ADGTYS
-558 LVNANTERE
+558 LVNANTGRE
-567 AGYITSGTGQLEM
+567 AGYITSDASQLQM
-580 VVNIGYGN
+580 VVNIGNGN

-601 FDGYDAQSMFL
+601 FDGYDAKSMFL
-612 MIDNEGNHASAASD
+612 MVDSEGNHASAASD
-626 NNYVVANN
+626 NDHVVANN
-634 NQYTSKSNYW
+634 NQYTNKSNYW
-644 QLVKVTSVPV
+644 QLVKVASVPV

-684 SADDTRMMLSE
+684 SADDTRMTLSE

-722 TTTTTYPDNKL
+722 TTTTTYPNNKL

-788 MLSFYIGGAVTGIND
+788 MLSFYIGGTVTGIN
-803 AAADAHNGNNTYYD
+803 AATADAQNGNDVYYD

>member
-23 DGVTVAT
+23 DGVTVAQ
-30 SYTPYANITD
+30 SYTPYADITD

-59 SGDKGRPMRQ
+59 SGDNGRPVRQ
-69 KPEASMDLT
+69 KPEAKMDLN
-78 NIDLAYVWYVTN
+78 NIDLVYVWYVTN
-90 VDGNLVIQNAS
+90 VDGNIVIQNAS
-101 TGEYFPAV
+101 TGEFFSAYND
-109 NGHGDNFGGTST
+109 NGSNFNNIST
-121 TSSNAAMLTAQS
+121 TSSKAAMFAAQS

-148 QVNYSTKYFIHANTA
+148 QVNYTTKRFIHANTPTNE
-163 GEHNLS
+163 EHNLS
-169 YWEGGTATADND
+169 YWEGGTAGDGDNH
-181 AEASV
+181 SV

-193 LSGAIS
+193 LSGTIS

-204 KTYAAAVKL
+204 KTYAASVKL
-213 KNADNQITAT
+213 KNAENQVIVT
-223 SYYSKKV
+223 SYYPKKV
-230 GETIEYSS
+230 GETIDK
-238 WTEPHSYYYYSAI
+238 PHSYYYNI
-251 STFTVTDAQ
+251 PTFTVSDA
-260 KIFEASE
+260 KKTFEETIA
-267 VTPTK
+267 K

-290 LKLRNNDEN
+290 LKLRNNDGN

-305 DNSVKTGGGGDGSHN
+305 DNNVKTGNNVHN
-320 SPYGA
+320 SPYGT

-336 AYWAFVESGYGVK
+336 AYWAIVESDYGVK

-360 VTGKDVKATMT
+360 VTAEGKNKVKATMT
-371 DQGTTFY
+371 DYGTTFY
-378 MQTSSAAGFSLQYE
+378 MQKSNKADFSLRYE
-392 NTWGY
+392 NTKGY
-397 LGDHQS
+397 LGDHKDGFLS
-403 GYLGTWSHDNA
+403 TWYGDSNTDDT
-414 SGAQNDGGSGY
+414 QNDSGSGY
-425 KVIAVD
+425 KVIAVE

-439 TYASGISNTTDA
+439 TYASTISNATDA
-451 DGLVQYNTE
+451 DGLVQYNVE
-460 YDKVASATT
+460 YDKIASATT
-469 LDQLDTA
+469 LDQLDAA

-483 NDFSDYTGYYRVRNV
+483 KDFSDFTGYYRVRNV

-513 STTGSLAEKWHADP
+513 STNGSLLEKWRADS
-527 NMDRKITRTTDNDNF
+527 NMDRNITRTTDADNF

-552 TDGTYS
+552 ADGTYS
-558 LVNANTERE
+558 LVNANTGRE
-567 AGYITSGTGQLEM
+567 AGYITPEASQLQM
-580 VVNIGYGN
+580 VVNIGNGN

-601 FDGYDAQSMFL
+601 FDGYDAKSMFL
-612 MIDNEGNHASAASD
+612 MVDSEGNHASAASD
-626 NNYVVANN
+626 NDHVVANN
-634 NQYTSKSNYW
+634 NQYTNKSNYW

-703 NTGVLLTKDGG
+703 NTGVLLAKDGG

-722 TTTTTYPDNKL
+722 TTTTTYPNNKL

-788 MLSFYIGGAVTGIND
+788 MLSFYIGGTVTGIN
-803 AAADAHNGNNTYYD
+803 AATADAQNGNDVYYD

>member
-16 GAVAAWA
+16 GAVTAWA
-23 DGVTVAT
+23 DGVTVAQ
-30 SYTPYANITD
+30 SYTPYTDITD

-51 TNGYIYRR
+51 DNGYIYRKN
-59 SGDKGRPMRQ
+59 GDDGRPVRQ
-69 KPEASMDLT
+69 KPEASMDLN
-78 NIDLAYVWYVTN
+78 NIDLVYVWYVTN

-101 TGEYFPAV
+101 TGEYFPAT
-109 NGHGDNFGGTST
+109 NNQGNNFGNIST
-121 TSSNAAMLTAQS
+121 TSGNAAMLTAQS

-148 QVNYSTKYFIHANTA
+148 QVNYDTKYFIHANTA

-169 YWEGGTATADND
+169 YWEGGTAGD
-181 AEASV
+181 AASV

-193 LSGAIS
+193 LSGTIS

-213 KNADNQITAT
+213 KNAENQVIVT
-223 SYYSKKV
+223 SYYPKKV
-230 GETIEYSS
+230 GETIDK
-238 WTEPHSYYYYSAI
+238 PHSYYYNI
-251 STFTVTDAQ
+251 PTFTVSDA
-260 KIFEASE
+260 KKTFEETIA
-267 VTPTK
+267 K

-290 LKLRNNDEN
+290 LKLRNNDGN

-305 DNSVKTGGGGDGSHN
+305 DNNVKTGNNAHN
-320 SPYGA
+320 SPYGT

-336 AYWAFVESGYGVK
+336 AYWAIVESDYGVK

-360 VTGKDVKATMT
+360 VTAEGKNKVKATMT
-371 DQGTTFY
+371 DYGTTFY
-378 MQTSSAAGFSLQYE
+378 MQKSNKADFSLRYE
-392 NTWGY
+392 NTKGY
-397 LGDHQS
+397 LGDHKDGFLS
-403 GYLGTWSHDNA
+403 TWYGDSNTDDT
-414 SGAQNDGGSGY
+414 QNDGGSGY

-439 TYASGISNTTDA
+439 TYASTISNATDA
-451 DGLVQYNTE
+451 EGLVQYNDK
-460 YDKVASATT
+460 YDNVASAKT
-469 LDQLDTA
+469 LDQLDAA

-483 NDFSDYTGYYRVRNV
+483 NDFSDFTGYYRVRNV

-513 STTGSLAEKWHADP
+513 STNGSLLEKWRADS
-527 NMDRKITRTTDNDNF
+527 NMDRNITRTTDADNF

-552 TDGTYS
+552 ADGTYS
-558 LVNANTERE
+558 LVNANTGRE
-567 AGYITSGTGQLEM
+567 AGYITPEASQLQM
-580 VVNIGYGN
+580 VVNIGNGN

-601 FDGYDAQSMFL
+601 FDGYDAKSMFL
-612 MIDNEGNHASAASD
+612 MVDSEGNHASAASD
-626 NNYVVANN
+626 NDHVVANN
-634 NQYTSKSNYW
+634 NQYTNKSNYW

-703 NTGVLLTKDGG
+703 NTGVLLAKDGG
-714 CTVNLPIV
+714 CTVNLPII
-722 TTTTTYPDNKL
+722 TTTTTYPGNKL
-733 ACATAER
+733 AYATAER
-740 DGYASKANY
+740 NGYASKANY

>member
-23 DGVTVAT
+23 DGVTVAS
-30 SYTPYANITD
+30 SYTPYDQITD

-51 TNGYIYRR
+51 DNGYIYRKN
-59 SGDKGRPMRQ
+59 GDNGRPVRQ
-69 KPEASMDLT
+69 KPEAKMNLN
-78 NIDLAYVWYVTN
+78 NIDLVYVWYVTN

-101 TGEYFPAV
+101 TGEFFSAYND
-109 NGHGDNFGGTST
+109 NGSNFNNIST
-121 TSSNAAMLTAQS
+121 TSSKAAMFAAQS
-133 FTPYTN
+133 FTPYTK

-148 QVNYSTKYFIHANTA
+148 QVNYDIKRFIHANTPTNE
-163 GEHNLS
+163 EHNLS
-169 YWEGGTATADND
+169 YWEGGTAGDGS
-181 AEASV
+181 SV

-193 LSGAIS
+193 LSGTIS

-204 KTYAAAVKL
+204 KTYAASVKL
-213 KNADNQITAT
+213 KNAENQVTAT
-223 SYYSKKV
+223 FYYPKKV
-230 GETIEYSS
+230 SETIEYGSS
-238 WTEPHSYYYYSAI
+238 TEPHSYYSQMAT

-260 KIFEASE
+260 KTFE
-267 VTPTK
+267 VTTAK
-272 TATPPVT
+272 TSNPPVIL
-279 FSTPDNPTWYK
+279 STPDAPTWYK
-290 LKLRNNDEN
+290 LKLRNNDGN

-305 DNSVKTGGGGDGSHN
+305 DNNVKSGNNAHN
-320 SPYGA
+320 SHYGA

-336 AYWAFVESGYGVK
+336 AYWAFVESGNGVK

-360 VTGKDVKATMT
+360 VASENNVKATMT
-371 DQGTTFY
+371 DQGTIFY
-378 MQTSSAAGFSLQYE
+378 MQTSNKADFSLQYE
-392 NTWGY
+392 NTIGY
-397 LGDHQS
+397 LGDHKD
-403 GYLGTWSHDNA
+403 GFLGTWNGDKKDD
-414 SGAQNDGGSGY
+414 AQNDGGSGY
-425 KVIAVD
+425 KVIAVG

-439 TYASGISNTTDA
+439 TYASTISNATDA
-451 DGLVQYNTE
+451 DGLVQYNAE

-469 LDQLDTA
+469 LDQLDA
-476 YQSYQTD
+476 AYQTD
-483 NDFSDYTGYYRVRNV
+483 NNFSDFTGYYRVRNV

-513 STTGSLAEKWHADP
+513 STNGSLLEKWQADA
-527 NMDRKITRTTDNDNF
+527 NMDRNITRTTDADNF

-552 TDGTYS
+552 ADGTYT

-567 AGYITSGTGQLEM
+567 AGYITPEVSKLQM
-580 VVNIGYGN
+580 VVNIGSGN

-601 FDGYDAQSMFL
+601 FDGYDAKSMFL
-612 MIDNEGNHASAASD
+612 MVDGEGNHASAASD
-626 NNYVVANN
+626 NDYVVANN
-634 NQYTSKSNYW
+634 NQYTNKSNYW
-644 QLVKVTSVPV
+644 QLVKVASVPV

-684 SADDTRMMLSE
+684 SADDTRMTLSE
-695 ITDGIIPA
+695 ITDGVIPA
-703 NTGVLLTKDGG
+703 NTGVLLAKDGG

-722 TTTTTYPDNKL
+722 TTTTTYRDNKL

-788 MLSFYIGGAVTGIND
+788 MLSFYIGGAVTDIND

>member
-16 GAVAAWA
+16 GAVTAWA
-23 DGVTVAT
+23 DGVTVAQ
-30 SYTPYANITD
+30 SYTPYADITD

-59 SGDKGRPMRQ
+59 SGDSGRPMRQ
-69 KPEASMDLT
+69 KAEANMDLT

-101 TGEYFPAV
+101 TGEYFPAT
-109 NGHGDNFGGTST
+109 NNKGNNFSNIST
-121 TSSNAAMLTAQS
+121 TSGNAAMLTAQS

-148 QVNYSTKYFIHANTA
+148 QVNYDTKYFIHANTPNND
-163 GEHNLS
+163 EHNLS
-169 YWEGGTATADND
+169 YWDGGTAG
-181 AEASV
+181 ESGSV

-193 LSGAIS
+193 LSGTIS

-204 KTYAAAVKL
+204 KTYAAAVKV
-213 KNADNQITAT
+213 KNADNQVTAT
-223 SYYSKKV
+223 SYYPKKV
-230 GETIEYSS
+230 GETIDK
-238 WTEPHSYYYYSAI
+238 PHSYYYNI
-251 STFTVTDAQ
+251 PTFTVSDA
-260 KIFEASE
+260 KKTFEETIA
-267 VTPTK
+267 K

-290 LKLRNNDEN
+290 LKLRNNDGN

-305 DNSVKTGGGGDGSHN
+305 DNNVKTGNNAHN
-320 SPYGA
+320 SPYGT

-336 AYWAFVESGYGVK
+336 AYWAIVESDYGVK

-360 VTGKDVKATMT
+360 VTAEGKNKVKATMT
-371 DQGTTFY
+371 DYGTTFY
-378 MQTSSAAGFSLQYE
+378 MQKSNRADFSLRYE
-392 NTWGY
+392 NTKGY
-397 LGDHQS
+397 LGDHKDGFLS
-403 GYLGTWSHDNA
+403 TWYGDSNTDDT
-414 SGAQNDGGSGY
+414 QNDGGSGY

-439 TYASGISNTTDA
+439 TYASTISNATDA
-451 DGLVQYNTE
+451 DGLVQYNVE
-460 YDKVASATT
+460 YDKIASATT
-469 LDQLDTA
+469 LDQLDAA

-483 NDFSDYTGYYRVRNV
+483 KDFSDFTGYYRVRNV

-513 STTGSLAEKWHADP
+513 STNGSLLEKWQADA
-527 NMDRKITRTTDNDNF
+527 NMDRNITRTTDADNF

-552 TDGTYS
+552 ADGTYS
-558 LVNANTERE
+558 LVNANTGRE
-567 AGYITSGTGQLEM
+567 AGYITPEASQLQM
-580 VVNIGYGN
+580 VVNIGNGN

-601 FDGYDAQSMFL
+601 FDGYDAKSMFL
-612 MIDNEGNHASAASD
+612 MVDSEGNHASAASD
-626 NNYVVANN
+626 NDHVVANN
-634 NQYTSKSNYW
+634 NQYTNKSNYW

-684 SADDTRMMLSE
+684 SADDTRMTLSE

-703 NTGVLLTKDGG
+703 NTGVLLAKDGG

-733 ACATAER
+733 AYATAER
-740 DGYASKANY
+740 NGYASKANY

-777 ANITSGSGQAQ
+777 TNITSGSGQAQ
-788 MLSFYIGGAVTGIND
+788 MLSFYIGGTVTGIN
-803 AAADAHNGNNTYYD
+803 AATADAQNGNDVYYD

>member
-23 DGVTVAT
+23 DGVTVAQ
-30 SYTPYANITD
+30 SYTPYADITD

-51 TNGYIYRR
+51 DNGYIYRKN
-59 SGDKGRPMRQ
+59 GDNGRPVRQ
-69 KPEASMDLT
+69 KPEAKMDLN
-78 NIDLAYVWYVTN
+78 NIDLVYVWYVTN
-90 VDGNLVIQNAS
+90 VDGNIVIQNAS
-101 TGEYFPAV
+101 TGEFFSAYND
-109 NGHGDNFGGTST
+109 NGSNFNNIST
-121 TSSNAAMLTAQS
+121 TSSKAAMFAAQS

-148 QVNYSTKYFIHANTA
+148 QVNYTTKRFIHANTPTNE
-163 GEHNLS
+163 EHNLS
-169 YWEGGTATADND
+169 YWEGGTAGDGDNH
-181 AEASV
+181 SV

-193 LSGAIS
+193 LSGTIS

-204 KTYAAAVKL
+204 KTYAASVKL
-213 KNADNQITAT
+213 KNAENQVIVT
-223 SYYSKKV
+223 SYYPKKV
-230 GETIEYSS
+230 GETIDK
-238 WTEPHSYYYYSAI
+238 PHSYYYNI
-251 STFTVTDAQ
+251 PTFTVSDA
-260 KIFEASE
+260 KKTFEETIA
-267 VTPTK
+267 K

-290 LKLRNNDEN
+290 LKLRNNDGN

-305 DNSVKTGGGGDGSHN
+305 DNNVKTGNNAHN
-320 SPYGA
+320 SPYGT

-336 AYWAFVESGYGVK
+336 AYWAIVESDYGVK

-360 VTGKDVKATMT
+360 VTAEGKNKVKATMT
-371 DQGTTFY
+371 DYGTTFY
-378 MQTSSAAGFSLQYE
+378 MQKSNKADFSLRYE
-392 NTWGY
+392 NTKGY
-397 LGDHQS
+397 LGDHKDGFLS
-403 GYLGTWSHDNA
+403 TWYGDSNTDDT
-414 SGAQNDGGSGY
+414 QNDGGSGY

-439 TYASGISNTTDA
+439 TYASTISNATDA
-451 DGLVQYNTE
+451 EGLVQYNDK
-460 YDKVASATT
+460 YDNVASAKT
-469 LDQLDTA
+469 LDQLDAA

-483 NDFSDYTGYYRVRNV
+483 NDFSDFTGYYRVRNV

-513 STTGSLAEKWHADP
+513 STNGSLLEKWRADS
-527 NMDRKITRTTDNDNF
+527 NMDRNITRTTDADNF

-552 TDGTYS
+552 ADGTYS
-558 LVNANTERE
+558 LVNANTGRE
-567 AGYITSGTGQLEM
+567 AGYITPEASQLQM
-580 VVNIGYGN
+580 VVNIGNGN

-601 FDGYDAQSMFL
+601 FDGYDAKSMFL
-612 MIDNEGNHASAASD
+612 MVDSEGNHASAASD
-626 NNYVVANN
+626 NDHVVANN
-634 NQYTSKSNYW
+634 NQYTNKSNYW

-703 NTGVLLTKDGG
+703 NTGVLLAKDGG

-722 TTTTTYPDNKL
+722 TTTTTYPNNKL

>member
-16 GAVAAWA
+16 VAVTAWA
-23 DGVTVAT
+23 DGVTVAQ
-30 SYTPYANITD
+30 SYTPYADITD

-59 SGDKGRPMRQ
+59 SGDNGRPMRQ
-69 KPEASMDLT
+69 KAEANMDLT

-101 TGEYFPAV
+101 TGEYFPAL
-109 NGHGDNFGGTST
+109 NGQGNNFNNIST

-148 QVNYSTKYFIHANTA
+148 QVNYATKYFIHANTPTND
-163 GEHNLS
+163 EHNLS
-169 YWEGGTATADND
+169 YWEGGTAGD
-181 AEASV
+181 AASV

-193 LSGAIS
+193 LSGTIS

-204 KTYAAAVKL
+204 KTYAAAVKV
-213 KNADNQITAT
+213 KNADNQVTAT
-223 SYYSKKV
+223 SYYPKKV
-230 GETIEYSS
+230 GETIEHNS
-238 WTEPHSYYYYSAI
+238 TNVPHSYYCNAI
-251 STFTVTDAQ
+251 SSQTFSVTETQ
-260 KIFEASE
+260 KTFE
-267 VTPTK
+267 VTTTK
-272 TATPPVT
+272 NANPPVT
-279 FSTPDNPTWYK
+279 LSTPDNPTWYK
-290 LKLRNNDEN
+290 LKLRNNDGN
-299 YVVYVD
+299 YVVYVN
-305 DNSVKTGGGGDGSHN
+305 DNSVKSGGGDGRHN
-320 SPYGA
+320 SHYGA

-360 VTGKDVKATMT
+360 VTGKDVSATMT

-378 MQTSSAAGFSLQYE
+378 MQTSSASGADFSLQYE

-397 LGDHQS
+397 LGDHQ
-403 GYLGTWSHDNA
+403 GAHLGTWSHDNA
-414 SGAQNDGGSGY
+414 TGAQNDGGSGY

-439 TYASGISNTTDA
+439 TYASTISNATDA
-451 DGLVQYNTE
+451 DGLVQYNVE
-460 YDKVASATT
+460 YDKIASATT
-469 LDQLDTA
+469 LDQLDAA

-483 NDFSDYTGYYRVRNV
+483 NDFSDFTGYYRVRNV

-513 STTGSLAEKWHADP
+513 STNGSLSEWYQAHKD
-527 NMDRKITRTTDNDNF
+527 MDRKITRTTDNDNF
-542 GSQLWQLTRN
+542 GSQLWQIVRN
-552 TDGTYS
+552 GVGTYS
-558 LVNANTERE
+558 LVNANTERSVGE
-567 AGYITSGTGQLEM
+567 NRTSAIDMPINRGTNTGEG
-580 VVNIGYGN
+580 IYSIA
-588 GHYTF
+588 
-593 KPYTEGTT
+593 PYKESTP
-601 FDGYDAQSMFL
+601 FSGYDANTMFVISSNNTL
-612 MIDNEGNHASAASD
+612 VGALTGEGNYIGD
-626 NNYVVANN
+626 N
-634 NQYTSKSNYW
+634 QGSYTDKSNYW

-684 SADDTRMMLSE
+684 SADDTRMTLSE

-703 NTGVLLTKDGG
+703 NTGVLLAKDGG

-722 TTTTTYPDNKL
+722 TTTTTYPNNKL

-788 MLSFYIGGAVTGIND
+788 MLSFYIGGTVTGIN
-803 AAADAHNGNNTYYD
+803 AATADAQNGNDVYYD

>member
-23 DGVTVAT
+23 DGVTVAQ
-30 SYTPYANITD
+30 SYTPYTDITD

-51 TNGYIYRR
+51 TNGYIYRK
-59 SGDKGRPMRQ
+59 SGDDGRPVRQ
-69 KPEASMDLT
+69 KPEASMDLN
-78 NIDLAYVWYVTN
+78 NIDLVYVWYVTN
-90 VDGNLVIQNAS
+90 VDGNIVIQNAS
-101 TGEYFPAV
+101 TGEFFSAN
-109 NGHGDNFGGTST
+109 NGNGTNFSNIST
-121 TSSNAAMLTAQS
+121 TSSKAAMFTAQS

-148 QVNYSTKYFIHANTA
+148 QVNYATKYFIHANTPTNE
-163 GEHNLS
+163 EHNLS
-169 YWEGGTATADND
+169 YWEGGTAGDGDNH
-181 AEASV
+181 SV

-193 LSGAIS
+193 LSGTIS

-204 KTYAAAVKL
+204 KTYAASVKL
-213 KNADNQITAT
+213 KNAENQVIVT
-223 SYYSKKV
+223 SYYPKKV
-230 GETIEYSS
+230 GETIDK
-238 WTEPHSYYYYSAI
+238 PHSYYYNI
-251 STFTVTDAQ
+251 PTFTVSDA
-260 KIFEASE
+260 KKTFEETIA
-267 VTPTK
+267 K

-279 FSTPDNPTWYK
+279 FSSPDNPTWYK
-290 LKLRNNDEN
+290 LKLRNNDGN

-305 DNSVKTGGGGDGSHN
+305 DNNVKTGNNAHN
-320 SPYGA
+320 SPYGT

-336 AYWAFVESGYGVK
+336 AYWAIVESDYGVK

-360 VTGKDVKATMT
+360 VTAEGKNKVKATMT
-371 DQGTTFY
+371 DYGTTFY
-378 MQTSSAAGFSLQYE
+378 MQKSNKADFSLRYE
-392 NTWGY
+392 NTKGY
-397 LGDHQS
+397 LGDHKDGFLS
-403 GYLGTWSHDNA
+403 TWYGDSNTDDT
-414 SGAQNDGGSGY
+414 QNDGGSGY

-439 TYASGISNTTDA
+439 TYASTISNATDA
-451 DGLVQYNTE
+451 DGLVQYNVE
-460 YDKVASATT
+460 YDKIASATT
-469 LDQLDTA
+469 LDQLDAA

-483 NDFSDYTGYYRVRNV
+483 NDFSDFTGYYRVRNV

-513 STTGSLAEKWHADP
+513 STNGSLLEKWQADA
-527 NMDRKITRTTDNDNF
+527 NMDRNITRTTDADNF

-552 TDGTYS
+552 AEGTYS
-558 LVNANTERE
+558 LVNANTGRE
-567 AGYITSGTGQLEM
+567 AGYITPEASQLQM
-580 VVNIGYGN
+580 VVNIGSGN

-601 FDGYDAQSMFL
+601 FDGYDAKSMFL
-612 MIDNEGNHASAASD
+612 MVDSEGNHASAASD
-626 NNYVVANN
+626 NDHVVANN
-634 NQYTSKSNYW
+634 NQYANKSNYW
-644 QLVKVTSVPV
+644 QLVKVASVPV

-684 SADDTRMMLSE
+684 SADDTRMTLSE

-722 TTTTTYPDNKL
+722 TTTTTYPNNKL

-788 MLSFYIGGAVTGIND
+788 MLSFYIGGTVTGIN
-803 AAADAHNGNNTYYD
+803 AATADAQNGNDVYYD

>member
-23 DGVTVAT
+23 DGVTVAQ
-30 SYTPYANITD
+30 SYTPYTDITD

-59 SGDKGRPMRQ
+59 SGDSGRPMRQ
-69 KPEASMDLT
+69 KAEANMDLT

-101 TGEYFPAV
+101 TGEYFPAL
-109 NGHGDNFGGTST
+109 NGQGNNFNNIST
-121 TSSNAAMLTAQS
+121 TSGNAAMLTAQS

-148 QVNYSTKYFIHANTA
+148 QVNYATKYFIHANTPTND
-163 GEHNLS
+163 EHNLS
-169 YWEGGTATADND
+169 YWEGGTAGD
-181 AEASV
+181 EASV

-193 LSGAIS
+193 LSGTIS

-204 KTYAAAVKL
+204 KTYAASVKL
-213 KNADNQITAT
+213 KNAENQVIVT
-223 SYYSKKV
+223 SYYPKKV
-230 GETIEYSS
+230 GETIDK
-238 WTEPHSYYYYSAI
+238 PHSYYYNI
-251 STFTVTDAQ
+251 PTFTVSDA
-260 KIFEASE
+260 KKTFEETIA
-267 VTPTK
+267 K

-290 LKLRNNDEN
+290 LKLRNNDGN

-305 DNSVKTGGGGDGSHN
+305 DNNVKTGNNAHN
-320 SPYGA
+320 SPYGT

-336 AYWAFVESGYGVK
+336 AYWAIVESDYGVK

-360 VTGKDVKATMT
+360 VTAEGKNKVKATMT
-371 DQGTTFY
+371 DYGTTFY
-378 MQTSSAAGFSLQYE
+378 MQKSNKADFSLRYE
-392 NTWGY
+392 NTKGY
-397 LGDHQS
+397 LGDHKDGFLS
-403 GYLGTWSHDNA
+403 TWYGDSNTDDT
-414 SGAQNDGGSGY
+414 QNDGGSGY

-439 TYASGISNTTDA
+439 TYASTISNATDA
-451 DGLVQYNTE
+451 EGLVQYNDK
-460 YDKVASATT
+460 YDNVASAKT
-469 LDQLDTA
+469 LDQLDAA

-483 NDFSDYTGYYRVRNV
+483 NDFSDFTGYYRVRNV

-513 STTGSLAEKWHADP
+513 STNGSLLEKWQADA
-527 NMDRKITRTTDNDNF
+527 NMDRNITRTTDADNF

-552 TDGTYS
+552 ADGTYS
-558 LVNANTERE
+558 LVNANTGRE
-567 AGYITSGTGQLEM
+567 AGYITSDASQLQM
-580 VVNIGYGN
+580 VVNIGNGN

-601 FDGYDAQSMFL
+601 FDGYDAKSMFL
-612 MIDNEGNHASAASD
+612 MVDSEGNHASAASD
-626 NNYVVANN
+626 NDHVVANN
-634 NQYTSKSNYW
+634 NQYTNKSNYW

-669 VQVPAESGVKAYFAE
+669 VQVLAESGVKAYFAE

-703 NTGVLLTKDGG
+703 NTGVLLAKDGG

-722 TTTTTYPDNKL
+722 TTTTTYPNNKL

>member
-23 DGVTVAT
+23 DGVTVAQ
-30 SYTPYANITD
+30 SYTPYTDITD

-59 SGDKGRPMRQ
+59 SGDSGRPMRQ
-69 KPEASMDLT
+69 KAEANMDLT

-101 TGEYFPAV
+101 TGEYFPAL
-109 NGHGDNFGGTST
+109 NGQGNNFNNIST
-121 TSSNAAMLTAQS
+121 TSSKAAMLTAQS

-148 QVNYSTKYFIHANTA
+148 QVNYATKYFIHANTPTND
-163 GEHNLS
+163 EHNLS
-169 YWEGGTATADND
+169 YWEGGTAGD
-181 AEASV
+181 AASV

-193 LSGAIS
+193 LSGTIS

-213 KNADNQITAT
+213 KNAENQVIVT
-223 SYYSKKV
+223 SYYPKKV
-230 GETIEYSS
+230 GETIDK
-238 WTEPHSYYYYSAI
+238 PHSYYYNI
-251 STFTVTDAQ
+251 PTFTVSDA
-260 KIFEASE
+260 KKTFEETIA
-267 VTPTK
+267 K

-290 LKLRNNDEN
+290 LKLRNNDGN

-305 DNSVKTGGGGDGSHN
+305 DNNVKTGNNVHN
-320 SPYGA
+320 SPYGT

-336 AYWAFVESGYGVK
+336 AYWAIVESDYGVK

-360 VTGKDVKATMT
+360 VTAEGKNKVKATMT
-371 DQGTTFY
+371 DYGTTFY
-378 MQTSSAAGFSLQYE
+378 MQKSNKADFSLRYE
-392 NTWGY
+392 NTKGY
-397 LGDHQS
+397 LGDHKDGFLS
-403 GYLGTWSHDNA
+403 TWYGDSNTDDT
-414 SGAQNDGGSGY
+414 QNDGGSGY

-439 TYASGISNTTDA
+439 TYASTISNATDA
-451 DGLVQYNTE
+451 DGLVQYNVE
-460 YDKVASATT
+460 YDKIASATT
-469 LDQLDTA
+469 LDQLDAA

-483 NDFSDYTGYYRVRNV
+483 NDFSDFTGYYRVRNV

-513 STTGSLAEKWHADP
+513 STNGSLLEKWQADA
-527 NMDRKITRTTDNDNF
+527 NMDRNITRTTDADNF

-552 TDGTYS
+552 ADGTYS
-558 LVNANTERE
+558 LVNANTGRE
-567 AGYITSGTGQLEM
+567 AGYITSDASQLQM
-580 VVNIGYGN
+580 VVNIGNGN

-601 FDGYDAQSMFL
+601 FDGYDAKSMFL
-612 MIDNEGNHASAASD
+612 MVDSEGNHASAASD
-626 NNYVVANN
+626 NDHVVANN
-634 NQYTSKSNYW
+634 NQYTNKSNYW
-644 QLVKVTSVPV
+644 QLVKVASVPV

-684 SADDTRMMLSE
+684 SADDTRMTLSE

-788 MLSFYIGGAVTGIND
+788 MLSFYIGGTVTGIN
-803 AAADAHNGNNTYYD
+803 AATADAQNGNDVYYD

>member
-23 DGVTVAT
+23 DGVTVAQ
-30 SYTPYANITD
+30 SYTPYADITD

-51 TNGYIYRR
+51 DNGYIYRKN
-59 SGDKGRPMRQ
+59 GDNGRPVRQ
-69 KPEASMDLT
+69 KPEAKMDLN
-78 NIDLAYVWYVTN
+78 NIDLVYVWYVTN
-90 VDGNLVIQNAS
+90 VDGNIVIQNAS
-101 TGEYFPAV
+101 TGEFFSAYND
-109 NGHGDNFGGTST
+109 NGSNFNNIST
-121 TSSNAAMLTAQS
+121 TSSKAAMFAAQS

-148 QVNYSTKYFIHANTA
+148 QVNYTTKRFIHANTPTNE
-163 GEHNLS
+163 EHNLS
-169 YWEGGTATADND
+169 YWEGGTAGDGDNH
-181 AEASV
+181 SV

-193 LSGAIS
+193 LSGTIS

-204 KTYAAAVKL
+204 KTYAASVKL
-213 KNADNQITAT
+213 KNAENQVIVT
-223 SYYSKKV
+223 SYYPKKV
-230 GETIEYSS
+230 GETIDK
-238 WTEPHSYYYYSAI
+238 PHSYYYNI
-251 STFTVTDAQ
+251 PTFTVSDA
-260 KIFEASE
+260 KKTFEETIA
-267 VTPTK
+267 K

-290 LKLRNNDEN
+290 LKLRNNDGN

-305 DNSVKTGGGGDGSHN
+305 DNNVKTGNNAHN
-320 SPYGA
+320 SPYGT

-336 AYWAFVESGYGVK
+336 AYWAIVESDYGVK

-360 VTGKDVKATMT
+360 VTAEGKNKVKATMT
-371 DQGTTFY
+371 DYGTTFY
-378 MQTSSAAGFSLQYE
+378 MQKSNRADFSLRYE
-392 NTWGY
+392 NTKGY
-397 LGDHQS
+397 LGDHKDGFLS
-403 GYLGTWSHDNA
+403 TWYGDSNTDDT
-414 SGAQNDGGSGY
+414 QNDGGSGY

-439 TYASGISNTTDA
+439 TYASTISNATDA
-451 DGLVQYNTE
+451 DGLVQYNVE
-460 YDKVASATT
+460 YDKIASATT
-469 LDQLDTA
+469 LDQLDAA

-483 NDFSDYTGYYRVRNV
+483 NDFSDFTGYYRVRNV

-513 STTGSLAEKWHADP
+513 STNGSLLEKWQADS
-527 NMDRKITRTTDNDNF
+527 NMDRNITRTTDADNF

-552 TDGTYS
+552 ADGTYS
-558 LVNANTERE
+558 LVNANTGRE
-567 AGYITSGTGQLEM
+567 AGYITPEASQLQM
-580 VVNIGYGN
+580 VVNIGNGN

-601 FDGYDAQSMFL
+601 FDGYDAKSMFL
-612 MIDNEGNHASAASD
+612 MVDSEGNHASAASD
-626 NNYVVANN
+626 NDHVVANN
-634 NQYTSKSNYW
+634 NQYTNKSNYW

-703 NTGVLLTKDGG
+703 NTGVLLAKDGG

-722 TTTTTYPDNKL
+722 TTTTTYPNNKL

>member
-16 GAVAAWA
+16 GAVTAWA
-23 DGVTVAT
+23 DGVTVAQ
-30 SYTPYANITD
+30 SYTPYTDITD

-51 TNGYIYRR
+51 DNGYIYRKN
-59 SGDKGRPMRQ
+59 GDNGRPVRQ
-69 KPEASMDLT
+69 KPEAKMDLN
-78 NIDLAYVWYVTN
+78 NIDLVYVWYVTN
-90 VDGNLVIQNAS
+90 VDGNIVIQNAS
-101 TGEYFPAV
+101 TGEFFSAYND
-109 NGHGDNFGGTST
+109 NGSNFNNIST
-121 TSSNAAMLTAQS
+121 TSSKAAMFTAQS

-148 QVNYSTKYFIHANTA
+148 QVNYATKYFIHANTPTNE
-163 GEHNLS
+163 EHNLS
-169 YWEGGTATADND
+169 YWEGGTAGDGDNH
-181 AEASV
+181 SV

-193 LSGAIS
+193 LSGTIS

-204 KTYAAAVKL
+204 KTYAASVKL
-213 KNADNQITAT
+213 KNAENQVIVT
-223 SYYSKKV
+223 SYYPKKV
-230 GETIEYSS
+230 GETIDK
-238 WTEPHSYYYYSAI
+238 PHSYYYNI
-251 STFTVTDAQ
+251 PTFTVSDA
-260 KIFEASE
+260 KKTFEETIA
-267 VTPTK
+267 K

-279 FSTPDNPTWYK
+279 FSTPDTPTWYK
-290 LKLRNNDEN
+290 LKLRNNDGN

-305 DNSVKTGGGGDGSHN
+305 DNNVKTGNNAHN
-320 SPYGA
+320 SPYGT

-336 AYWAFVESGYGVK
+336 AYWAIVESDYGVK

-360 VTGKDVKATMT
+360 VTAEGKNKVKATMT
-371 DQGTTFY
+371 DYGTTFY
-378 MQTSSAAGFSLQYE
+378 MQKSNNADFSLRYE
-392 NTWGY
+392 NTKGY
-397 LGDHQS
+397 LGDHKDGFLS
-403 GYLGTWSHDNA
+403 TWYGDSNTDDT
-414 SGAQNDGGSGY
+414 QNDRGSGY

-439 TYASGISNTTDA
+439 TYASTISNASDA
-451 DGLVQYNTE
+451 DGLVQYNAE

-469 LDQLDTA
+469 LDQLDAA

-483 NDFSDYTGYYRVRNV
+483 NDFSDFTGYYRVRNV

-513 STTGSLAEKWHADP
+513 STNGSLLEKWRADS
-527 NMDRKITRTTDNDNF
+527 NMDRNITRTTDADNF

-552 TDGTYS
+552 ADGTYS
-558 LVNANTERE
+558 LVNANTGRE
-567 AGYITSGTGQLEM
+567 AGYITPEASQLQM
-580 VVNIGYGN
+580 VVNIGNGN

-601 FDGYDAQSMFL
+601 FDGYDAKSMFL
-612 MIDNEGNHASAASD
+612 MVDSEGNHASAASD
-626 NNYVVANN
+626 NDHVVANN
-634 NQYTSKSNYW
+634 NQYTNKSNYW

-669 VQVPAESGVKAYFAE
+669 VQVPVESGVKAYFAE

-703 NTGVLLTKDGG
+703 NTGVLLAKDGG

-722 TTTTTYPDNKL
+722 TTTTTYPNNKL

-755 GTVGFLPSTMT
+755 GTVGFLPSTMM

-777 ANITSGSGQAQ
+777 TNITSGSDQAQ

>member
-16 GAVAAWA
+16 GAVTAWA
-23 DGVTVAT
+23 DGVTVAQ
-30 SYTPYANITD
+30 SYTPYTDITD

-59 SGDKGRPMRQ
+59 SGDNGRPMRQ
-69 KPEASMDLT
+69 KAEANMDLT

-101 TGEYFPAV
+101 TGEYFPAL
-109 NGHGDNFGGTST
+109 NGQGNNFNNIST

-148 QVNYSTKYFIHANTA
+148 QVNYDTKYFIHANTA

-169 YWEGGTATADND
+169 YWEGGTAGDGDNH
-181 AEASV
+181 SV

-193 LSGAIS
+193 LSGTIS
-199 EEHIT
+199 EKHIT
-204 KTYAAAVKL
+204 KTYAASVKL
-213 KNADNQITAT
+213 KNAENQVIVT
-223 SYYSKKV
+223 SYYPKKV
-230 GETIEYSS
+230 GETIDK
-238 WTEPHSYYYYSAI
+238 PHSYYYNI
-251 STFTVTDAQ
+251 PTFTVSDA
-260 KIFEASE
+260 KKTFEETIA
-267 VTPTK
+267 K

-290 LKLRNNDEN
+290 LKLRNNDGN

-305 DNSVKTGGGGDGSHN
+305 DNNVKTGNNAHN
-320 SPYGA
+320 SPYGT

-336 AYWAFVESGYGVK
+336 AYWAIVESDYGVK

-360 VTGKDVKATMT
+360 VTAEGKNKVKATMT
-371 DQGTTFY
+371 DYGTTFY
-378 MQTSSAAGFSLQYE
+378 MQKSNRADFSLRYE
-392 NTWGY
+392 NTKGY
-397 LGDHQS
+397 LGDHKDGFLS
-403 GYLGTWSHDNA
+403 TWYGDSNTDDT
-414 SGAQNDGGSGY
+414 QNDGGSGY

-439 TYASGISNTTDA
+439 TYASAISNVTDA
-451 DGLVQYNTE
+451 DGLVLYNEE

-469 LDQLDTA
+469 LDLLDAA

-483 NDFSDYTGYYRVRNV
+483 NDFSDFTGYYRVRNV

-513 STTGSLAEKWHADP
+513 STNGSLLEKWQADA
-527 NMDRKITRTTDNDNF
+527 NMDRNITRTTDADNF

-552 TDGTYS
+552 ADGTYS
-558 LVNANTERE
+558 LVNANTGRE
-567 AGYITSGTGQLEM
+567 AGYITSDASQLQM
-580 VVNIGYGN
+580 VVNIGNGN

-601 FDGYDAQSMFL
+601 FDGYDAKSMFL
-612 MIDNEGNHASAASD
+612 MVDSEGNHASAASD
-626 NNYVVANN
+626 NDHVVANN
-634 NQYTSKSNYW
+634 NQYTNKSNYW
-644 QLVKVTSVPV
+644 QLVKVASVPV

-703 NTGVLLTKDGG
+703 NTGVLLAKDGG

-722 TTTTTYPDNKL
+722 TTTTTYPNNKL

-777 ANITSGSGQAQ
+777 TNITSGSDQAQ

-803 AAADAHNGNNTYYD
+803 AAADAQNGNDVYYD

>member
-23 DGVTVAT
+23 DGVTVAQ
-30 SYTPYANITD
+30 SYTPYADITD

-59 SGDKGRPMRQ
+59 SGDNGRPMRQ
-69 KPEASMDLT
+69 KAEANMDLT

-101 TGEYFPAV
+101 TGEYFPAL
-109 NGHGDNFGGTST
+109 NGQGNNFNNIST
-121 TSSNAAMLTAQS
+121 TSSKAAMLTAQS

-148 QVNYSTKYFIHANTA
+148 QVNYATKYFIHANTPTND
-163 GEHNLS
+163 EHNLS
-169 YWEGGTATADND
+169 YWEGGTAGDGS
-181 AEASV
+181 SV

-193 LSGAIS
+193 LSGTMS

-204 KTYAAAVKL
+204 KTYAASVKL
-213 KNADNQITAT
+213 KNAENQVIVT
-223 SYYSKKV
+223 SYYPKKV
-230 GETIEYSS
+230 GETIDK
-238 WTEPHSYYYYSAI
+238 PHSYYYNI
-251 STFTVTDAQ
+251 PTFTVSDA
-260 KIFEASE
+260 KKTFEETIA
-267 VTPTK
+267 K

-290 LKLRNNDEN
+290 LKLRNNDGN

-305 DNSVKTGGGGDGSHN
+305 DNNVKTGNNEHN
-320 SPYGA
+320 SPYGT

-336 AYWAFVESGYGVK
+336 AYWAIVESDYGVK

-360 VTGKDVKATMT
+360 VTAEGKNKVKATMT
-371 DQGTTFY
+371 DYGTTFY
-378 MQTSSAAGFSLQYE
+378 MQKSNKADFSLRYE
-392 NTWGY
+392 NTKGY
-397 LGDHQS
+397 LGDHKDGFLS
-403 GYLGTWSHDNA
+403 TWYGDSNTDDT
-414 SGAQNDGGSGY
+414 QNDSGSGY

-439 TYASGISNTTDA
+439 TYASTISNATDA
-451 DGLVQYNTE
+451 DGLVQYNVE
-460 YDKVASATT
+460 YDKIASATT
-469 LDQLDTA
+469 LDQLDAA

-483 NDFSDYTGYYRVRNV
+483 NDFSDFTGYYRVRNV

-513 STTGSLAEKWHADP
+513 STNGSLLEKWQADA
-527 NMDRKITRTTDNDNF
+527 NMDRNITRTTDADNF

-552 TDGTYS
+552 ADGTYS
-558 LVNANTERE
+558 LVNANTGRE
-567 AGYITSGTGQLEM
+567 AGYITSDASQLQM
-580 VVNIGYGN
+580 VVNIGNGN

-601 FDGYDAQSMFL
+601 FDGYDAKSMFL
-612 MIDNEGNHASAASD
+612 MVDSEGNHASAASD
-626 NNYVVANN
+626 NDHVVANN
-634 NQYTSKSNYW
+634 NQYTNKSNYW
-644 QLVKVTSVPV
+644 QLVKVASVPV

-684 SADDTRMMLSE
+684 SADDTRMTLSE

-722 TTTTTYPDNKL
+722 TTTTTYPNNKL

-788 MLSFYIGGAVTGIND
+788 MLSFYIGGTVTGIN
-803 AAADAHNGNNTYYD
+803 AATADAQNGNDVYYD

>member
-16 GAVAAWA
+16 GAVTAWA
-23 DGVTVAT
+23 DGVTVAQ
-30 SYTPYANITD
+30 SYTPYADITD

-51 TNGYIYRR
+51 DNGYIYRKN
-59 SGDKGRPMRQ
+59 GDNGRPVRQ
-69 KPEASMDLT
+69 KPEAKMDLN
-78 NIDLAYVWYVTN
+78 NIDLVYVWYVTN
-90 VDGNLVIQNAS
+90 VDGNIVIQNAS
-101 TGEYFPAV
+101 TGEFFSAYND
-109 NGHGDNFGGTST
+109 NGSNFNNIST
-121 TSSNAAMLTAQS
+121 TSSKAAMFAAQS

-148 QVNYSTKYFIHANTA
+148 QVNYTTKRFIHANTPTNE
-163 GEHNLS
+163 EHNLS
-169 YWEGGTATADND
+169 YWEGGTAGDGDNH
-181 AEASV
+181 SV

-193 LSGAIS
+193 LSGTIS

-204 KTYAAAVKL
+204 KTYAASVKL
-213 KNADNQITAT
+213 KNAENQVIVT
-223 SYYSKKV
+223 SYYPKKV
-230 GETIEYSS
+230 GETIDK
-238 WTEPHSYYYYSAI
+238 PHSYYYNI
-251 STFTVTDAQ
+251 PTFTVSDA
-260 KIFEASE
+260 KKTFEETIA
-267 VTPTK
+267 K

-290 LKLRNNDEN
+290 LKLRNNDGN

-305 DNSVKTGGGGDGSHN
+305 DNNVKTGNNAHN
-320 SPYGA
+320 SPYGT

-336 AYWAFVESGYGVK
+336 AYWAIVESDYGVK

-360 VTGKDVKATMT
+360 VTAEGKNKVKATMT
-371 DQGTTFY
+371 DYGTTFY
-378 MQTSSAAGFSLQYE
+378 MQKSNKADFSLRYE
-392 NTWGY
+392 NTKGY
-397 LGDHQS
+397 LGDHKDGFLS
-403 GYLGTWSHDNA
+403 TWYGDSNTDDT
-414 SGAQNDGGSGY
+414 QNDGGSGY

-439 TYASGISNTTDA
+439 TYASTISNATDA
-451 DGLVQYNTE
+451 DGLVQYNVE
-460 YDKVASATT
+460 YDKIASATT
-469 LDQLDTA
+469 LDQLDAA

-483 NDFSDYTGYYRVRNV
+483 NDFSDFTGYYRVRNV

-513 STTGSLAEKWHADP
+513 STNGSLLEKWQADA
-527 NMDRKITRTTDNDNF
+527 NMDRNITRTTDADNF

-552 TDGTYS
+552 ADGTYS
-558 LVNANTERE
+558 LVNANTGRE
-567 AGYITSGTGQLEM
+567 AGYITSDASQLQM
-580 VVNIGYGN
+580 VVNIGNGN

-601 FDGYDAQSMFL
+601 FDGYDAKSMFL
-612 MIDNEGNHASAASD
+612 MVDSEGNHASAASD
-626 NNYVVANN
+626 NDHVVANN
-634 NQYTSKSNYW
+634 NQYTNKSNYW
-644 QLVKVTSVPV
+644 QLVKVASVPV

-684 SADDTRMMLSE
+684 SADDTRMTLSE

-703 NTGVLLTKDGG
+703 NTGVLLAKDGG

>member
-30 SYTPYANITD
+30 SYTPYADITD
-40 GFYLLKTRIKG
+40 GFYLLKTRIKS
-51 TNGYIYRR
+51 TNGYIYRK
-59 SGDKGRPMRQ
+59 SGDNDRPMRQ
-69 KPEASMDLT
+69 KAEANMDLT

-101 TGEYFPAV
+101 TGEYFPAT
-109 NGHGDNFGGTST
+109 NNHGNNFNNIST
-121 TSSNAAMLTAQS
+121 TSSKAAMLTAQS

-148 QVNYSTKYFIHANTA
+148 QVNYDTKYFIHANTA

-169 YWEGGTATADND
+169 YWEGGTAGEGDNH
-181 AEASV
+181 SV

-193 LSGAIS
+193 LSGTIS

-204 KTYAAAVKL
+204 KTYAASVKL
-213 KNADNQITAT
+213 KNAENQVRVT
-223 SYYSKKV
+223 SYYPKKV
-230 GETIEYSS
+230 GETID
-238 WTEPHSYYYYSAI
+238 EPHSYYYNI
-251 STFTVTDAQ
+251 PTFTVSDA
-260 KIFEASE
+260 KKTFEETIA
-267 VTPTK
+267 K

-290 LKLRNNDEN
+290 LKLRNNDGN

-305 DNSVKTGGGGDGSHN
+305 DNNVKTGNNAHN
-320 SPYGA
+320 SPYGT

-336 AYWAFVESGYGVK
+336 AYWAIVESDYGVK

-360 VTGKDVKATMT
+360 VTAEGKNKVKATMT
-371 DQGTTFY
+371 DYGTTFY
-378 MQTSSAAGFSLQYE
+378 MQKSNKADFSLRYE
-392 NTWGY
+392 NTKGY
-397 LGDHQS
+397 LGDHKDGFLS
-403 GYLGTWSHDNA
+403 TWYGDNNTDDT
-414 SGAQNDGGSGY
+414 QNDGGSGY

-439 TYASGISNTTDA
+439 TYASTISNATDA
-451 DGLVQYNTE
+451 DGLVQYNVE
-460 YDKVASATT
+460 YDKIASATT
-469 LDQLDTA
+469 LDLLDAA

-483 NDFSDYTGYYRVRNV
+483 KDFSDFTGYYRVRNV

-513 STTGSLAEKWHADP
+513 STNGSLLEKWQADA
-527 NMDRKITRTTDNDNF
+527 NMDRNITRTTDTDNF

-552 TDGTYS
+552 ADGTYS
-558 LVNANTERE
+558 LVNANTGRE
-567 AGYITSGTGQLEM
+567 AGYITSDASQLQM
-580 VVNIGYGN
+580 VVNIGNGN

-601 FDGYDAQSMFL
+601 FDGYDAKSMFL
-612 MIDNEGNHASAASD
+612 MVDSEGNHASAASD
-626 NNYVVANN
+626 NDHVVANN
-634 NQYTSKSNYW
+634 NQYTNKSNYW
-644 QLVKVTSVPV
+644 QLVKVASVPV

-684 SADDTRMMLSE
+684 SADDTRMTLSE

-722 TTTTTYPDNKL
+722 TTTTTYPNNKL

-788 MLSFYIGGAVTGIND
+788 MLSFYIGGTVTGIN
-803 AAADAHNGNNTYYD
+803 AATADAQNGNDVYYD

>member
-16 GAVAAWA
+16 GAVTAWA
-23 DGVTVAT
+23 DGVTVAQ
-30 SYTPYANITD
+30 SYTPYADITD

-51 TNGYIYRR
+51 DNGYIYRKN
-59 SGDKGRPMRQ
+59 GDNGRPVRQ
-69 KPEASMDLT
+69 KPEAKMDLN
-78 NIDLAYVWYVTN
+78 NIDLVYVWYVTN
-90 VDGNLVIQNAS
+90 VDGNIVIQNAS
-101 TGEYFPAV
+101 TGEFFSAYND
-109 NGHGDNFGGTST
+109 NGSNFNNIST
-121 TSSNAAMLTAQS
+121 TSSKAAMFAAQS

-148 QVNYSTKYFIHANTA
+148 QVNYTTKRFIHANTPTNE
-163 GEHNLS
+163 EHNLS
-169 YWEGGTATADND
+169 YWEGGTAGDGDNH
-181 AEASV
+181 SV

-193 LSGAIS
+193 LSGTIS

-204 KTYAAAVKL
+204 KTYAASVKL
-213 KNADNQITAT
+213 KNAENQVIVT
-223 SYYSKKV
+223 SYYPKKV
-230 GETIEYSS
+230 GETIDK
-238 WTEPHSYYYYSAI
+238 PHSYYYNI
-251 STFTVTDAQ
+251 PTFTVSDA
-260 KIFEASE
+260 KKTFEETIA
-267 VTPTK
+267 K

-290 LKLRNNDEN
+290 LKLRNNDGN

-305 DNSVKTGGGGDGSHN
+305 DNNVKTGNNAHN
-320 SPYGA
+320 SPYGT

-336 AYWAFVESGYGVK
+336 AYWAIVESDYGVK

-360 VTGKDVKATMT
+360 VTAEGKNKVKATMT
-371 DQGTTFY
+371 DYGTTFY
-378 MQTSSAAGFSLQYE
+378 MQKSNKADFSLRYE
-392 NTWGY
+392 NTKGY
-397 LGDHQS
+397 LGDHKDGFLS
-403 GYLGTWSHDNA
+403 TWYGDSNTDDT
-414 SGAQNDGGSGY
+414 QNDGGSGY

-439 TYASGISNTTDA
+439 TYASTISNATDA
-451 DGLVQYNTE
+451 DGLVQYNVE
-460 YDKVASATT
+460 YDKIASATT
-469 LDQLDTA
+469 LDQLDAA

-483 NDFSDYTGYYRVRNV
+483 NDFSDFTGYYRVRNV

-513 STTGSLAEKWHADP
+513 STNGSLLEKWQADA
-527 NMDRKITRTTDNDNF
+527 NMDRNITRTTDADNF

-552 TDGTYS
+552 ADGTYS
-558 LVNANTERE
+558 LVNANTGRE
-567 AGYITSGTGQLEM
+567 AGYITSDASQLQM
-580 VVNIGYGN
+580 VVNIGNGN

-601 FDGYDAQSMFL
+601 FDGYDAKSMFL
-612 MIDNEGNHASAASD
+612 MVDSEGNHASAASD
-626 NNYVVANN
+626 NDHVVANN
-634 NQYTSKSNYW
+634 NQYTNKSNYW

-684 SADDTRMMLSE
+684 SADDTRMTLSE

-755 GTVGFLPSTMT
+755 GTVGFLPSTMM

-777 ANITSGSGQAQ
+777 TNITSGSDQAQ

>member
-23 DGVTVAT
+23 DGVTVAQ
-30 SYTPYANITD
+30 SYTPYADITD

-59 SGDKGRPMRQ
+59 SGDSGRPVRQ
-69 KPEASMDLT
+69 KAEANMDLT

-101 TGEYFPAV
+101 TGEYFPAL
-109 NGHGDNFGGTST
+109 NGQGNNFNNIST
-121 TSSNAAMLTAQS
+121 TSGNAAMLTAQS

-148 QVNYSTKYFIHANTA
+148 QVNYATKYFIHANTPTND
-163 GEHNLS
+163 EHNLS
-169 YWEGGTATADND
+169 YWEGGTAGD
-181 AEASV
+181 EASV

-193 LSGAIS
+193 LSGTIS

-204 KTYAAAVKL
+204 KTYAASVKL
-213 KNADNQITAT
+213 KNAENQVIVT
-223 SYYSKKV
+223 SYYPKKV
-230 GETIEYSS
+230 GETIDK
-238 WTEPHSYYYYSAI
+238 PHSYYYNI
-251 STFTVTDAQ
+251 PTFTVSDA
-260 KIFEASE
+260 KKTFEETIA
-267 VTPTK
+267 K

-290 LKLRNNDEN
+290 LKLRNNDGN

-305 DNSVKTGGGGDGSHN
+305 DNNVKTGNNAHN
-320 SPYGA
+320 SPYGT

-336 AYWAFVESGYGVK
+336 AYWAIVESDYGVK
-349 LYNRAAKKYVT
+349 LYNRAVKKYVT
-360 VTGKDVKATMT
+360 VTAEGKNKVKATMT
-371 DQGTTFY
+371 DYGTTFY
-378 MQTSSAAGFSLQYE
+378 MQKSNKADFSLRYE
-392 NTWGY
+392 NTKGY
-397 LGDHQS
+397 LGDHKDGFLS
-403 GYLGTWSHDNA
+403 TWYGDSNTDDT
-414 SGAQNDGGSGY
+414 QNDGGSGY

-439 TYASGISNTTDA
+439 TYASTISNATDA
-451 DGLVQYNTE
+451 DDLVQYNAE

-469 LDQLDTA
+469 LDLLDAA

-483 NDFSDYTGYYRVRNV
+483 NDFSDFTGYYRVRNV

-513 STTGSLAEKWHADP
+513 STNGSLLEKWQADA
-527 NMDRKITRTTDNDNF
+527 NMDRNITRTTDADNF

-552 TDGTYS
+552 ADGTYS
-558 LVNANTERE
+558 LVNANTGRE
-567 AGYITSGTGQLEM
+567 AGYITSDASQLQM
-580 VVNIGYGN
+580 VVNIGNGN

-601 FDGYDAQSMFL
+601 FDGYDAKSMFL
-612 MIDNEGNHASAASD
+612 MVDSEGNHASAASD
-626 NNYVVANN
+626 NDHVVANN
-634 NQYTSKSNYW
+634 NQYTNKSNYW

-703 NTGVLLTKDGG
+703 NTGVLLAKDGG

-722 TTTTTYPDNKL
+722 TTTTTYPNNKL

-788 MLSFYIGGAVTGIND
+788 MLSFYIGGTVTGIN
-803 AAADAHNGNNTYYD
+803 AATADAHNGNNTYYD

>member
-23 DGVTVAT
+23 DGVTVAQ
-30 SYTPYANITD
+30 SYTPYADITD

-59 SGDKGRPMRQ
+59 SGDSGRPMRQ
-69 KPEASMDLT
+69 KAEANMDLT

-101 TGEYFPAV
+101 TGEYFPAT
-109 NGHGDNFGGTST
+109 NNKGNNFSNIST
-121 TSSNAAMLTAQS
+121 TSGNAAMLTAQS

-148 QVNYSTKYFIHANTA
+148 QVNYDTKYFIHANTPNND
-163 GEHNLS
+163 EHNLS
-169 YWEGGTATADND
+169 YWDGGTAGDGS
-181 AEASV
+181 SV

-193 LSGAIS
+193 LSGTIS

-204 KTYAAAVKL
+204 KTYAASVKL
-213 KNADNQITAT
+213 KNAENQVIVT
-223 SYYSKKV
+223 SYYPKKV
-230 GETIEYSS
+230 GETIDK
-238 WTEPHSYYYYSAI
+238 PHSYYYNI
-251 STFTVTDAQ
+251 PTFTVSDA
-260 KIFEASE
+260 KKTFEETIA
-267 VTPTK
+267 K

-290 LKLRNNDEN
+290 LKLRNNDGN

-305 DNSVKTGGGGDGSHN
+305 DNNVKTGNNAHN
-320 SPYGA
+320 SPYGT

-336 AYWAFVESGYGVK
+336 AYWAIVESDYGVK

-360 VTGKDVKATMT
+360 VTAEGKNKVKATMT
-371 DQGTTFY
+371 DYGTTFY
-378 MQTSSAAGFSLQYE
+378 MQKSNKADFSLRYE
-392 NTWGY
+392 NTKGY
-397 LGDHQS
+397 LGDHKDGFLS
-403 GYLGTWSHDNA
+403 TWYGDSNTDDT
-414 SGAQNDGGSGY
+414 QNDGGSGY

-439 TYASGISNTTDA
+439 TYASTISNATDA
-451 DGLVQYNTE
+451 DGLVQYNAE

-469 LDQLDTA
+469 LDQLDA
-476 YQSYQTD
+476 AYQTD
-483 NDFSDYTGYYRVRNV
+483 NNFSDFTGYYRVRNV

-513 STTGSLAEKWHADP
+513 STNGSLLEKWQADA
-527 NMDRKITRTTDNDNF
+527 NMDRNITRTTDADNF

-552 TDGTYS
+552 ADGTYS
-558 LVNANTERE
+558 LVNANTGRE
-567 AGYITSGTGQLEM
+567 AGYITSDASQLQM
-580 VVNIGYGN
+580 VVNIGNGN

-601 FDGYDAQSMFL
+601 FDGYDAKSMFL
-612 MIDNEGNHASAASD
+612 MVDSEGNHASAASD
-626 NNYVVANN
+626 NNHVVANN
-634 NQYTSKSNYW
+634 NQYTNKSNYW

-684 SADDTRMMLSE
+684 SADDTRMTLSE

-788 MLSFYIGGAVTGIND
+788 MLSFYIGGTVTGIN
-803 AAADAHNGNNTYYD
+803 AATADAQNGNDVYYD

>member
-30 SYTPYANITD
+30 SYTPYADITD
-40 GFYLLKTRIKG
+40 GFYLLKTRTKG

-59 SGDKGRPMRQ
+59 SGDNSRPMRQ
-69 KPEASMDLT
+69 KPEGSMDLT

-101 TGEYFPAV
+101 TGEYFPAT
-109 NGHGDNFGGTST
+109 NAQGDNFGGTST
-121 TSSNAAMLTAQS
+121 TSSNAAMLTART

-148 QVNYSTKYFIHANTA
+148 QVNYETKYFIHANTTD
-163 GEHNLS
+163 EHNLS

-193 LSGAIS
+193 LSGTIS

-204 KTYAAAVKL
+204 KTYAAAVKV
-213 KNADNQITAT
+213 KNGT
-223 SYYSKKV
+223 SSVAVAWYPKKV
-230 GETIEYSS
+230 GETIEYDP
-238 WTEPHSYYYYSAI
+238 TNVPRSYYCNATS
-251 STFTVTDAQ
+251 SQTFSVTETQ
-260 KIFEASE
+260 KTFEVSL
-267 VTPTK
+267 TK
-272 TATPPVT
+272 SSTPPVT
-279 FSTPDNPTWYK
+279 LSTPDKPTWYK
-290 LKLRNNDEN
+290 LKLRDNDGN

-305 DNSVKTGGGGDGSHN
+305 DNSVKTGGGKDHN
-320 SPYGA
+320 SSYGT

-336 AYWAFVESGYGVK
+336 AYWAFVESGCGVK

-360 VTGKDVKATMT
+360 VTSKDANATMT

-378 MQTSSAAGFSLQYE
+378 MQTSSATGADFSLQYE
-392 NTWGY
+392 GSWGY
-397 LGDHQS
+397 LGDHQ
-403 GYLGTWSHDNA
+403 GGHLGTWSHENKE
-414 SGAQNDGGSGY
+414 GAQDDGGSGY

-439 TYASGISNTTDA
+439 TYVNSLSNTTNDE
-451 DGLVQYNTE
+451 GLVLANTDE
-460 YDKVASATT
+460 CNKAAAATT
-469 LDQLDTA
+469 LDDLDKVDMTK
-476 YQSYQTD
+476 
-483 NDFSDYTGYYRVRNV
+483 NFDYTGYYRVRNV

-513 STTGSLAEKWHADP
+513 STNGSLSEWYQAHHD
-527 NMDRKITRTTDNDNF
+527 MDRKITRTTDNDNF
-542 GSQLWQLTRN
+542 GSQLWQIVSN
-552 TDGTYS
+552 GVGTYS
-558 LVNANTERE
+558 LVNANTERSVGE
-567 AGYITSGTGQLEM
+567 NNTSGIEMPINRGTNTGEG
-580 VVNIGYGN
+580 IYSIA
-588 GHYTF
+588 
-593 KPYTEGTT
+593 PYKESTP
-601 FDGYDAQSMFL
+601 FSGYDANTMFVISSNNTL
-612 MIDNEGNHASAASD
+612 VGALTGDGN
-626 NNYVVANN
+626 YIGN
-634 NQYTSKSNYW
+634 NQGSYTDKSNYW

-684 SADDTRMMLSE
+684 SADDTRMVLSE
-695 ITDGIIPA
+695 IADGIIPA
-703 NTGVLLTKDGG
+703 NTGVLLAKDGG

-733 ACATAER
+733 TYATAER
-740 DGYASKANY
+740 NGYASKANY

-766 LVPANKAFLPA
+766 LVPANKAFLPST
-777 ANITSGSGQAQ
+777 NITSGSGQAQ
-788 MLSFYIGGAVTGIND
+788 MLNFYIGGAVTGIN
-803 AAADAHNGNNTYYD
+803 AATADAHNGTDAYYD

>member
-23 DGVTVAT
+23 DGVTVAQ
-30 SYTPYANITD
+30 SYTPYADITD

-59 SGDKGRPMRQ
+59 SGDNGRPMRQ
-69 KPEASMDLT
+69 KAEANMDLT

-101 TGEYFPAV
+101 TGEYFPAL
-109 NGHGDNFGGTST
+109 NGQGNNFNNIST
-121 TSSNAAMLTAQS
+121 TSSKAAMLTAQS

-148 QVNYSTKYFIHANTA
+148 QVNYATKYFIHANTPTND
-163 GEHNLS
+163 EHNLS
-169 YWEGGTATADND
+169 YWEGGTAGDGS
-181 AEASV
+181 SV

-193 LSGAIS
+193 LSGTMS

-204 KTYAAAVKL
+204 KTYAASVKL
-213 KNADNQITAT
+213 KNAENQVIVT
-223 SYYSKKV
+223 SYYPKKV
-230 GETIEYSS
+230 GETIDK
-238 WTEPHSYYYYSAI
+238 PHSYYYNI
-251 STFTVTDAQ
+251 PTFTVSDA
-260 KIFEASE
+260 KKTFEETIA
-267 VTPTK
+267 K

-290 LKLRNNDEN
+290 LKLRNNDGN

-305 DNSVKTGGGGDGSHN
+305 DNNVKTGNNEHN
-320 SPYGA
+320 SPYGT

-336 AYWAFVESGYGVK
+336 AYWAIVESDYGVK

-360 VTGKDVKATMT
+360 VTAEGKNKVKATMT
-371 DQGTTFY
+371 DYGTTFY
-378 MQTSSAAGFSLQYE
+378 MQKSKKADFSLRYE
-392 NTWGY
+392 NTKGY
-397 LGDHQS
+397 LGDHKDGFLS
-403 GYLGTWSHDNA
+403 TWYGDSNTDDT
-414 SGAQNDGGSGY
+414 QNDGGSGY

-439 TYASGISNTTDA
+439 TYASTISNATDA
-451 DGLVQYNTE
+451 EGLVQYNDK
-460 YDKVASATT
+460 YDNVASAKT
-469 LDQLDTA
+469 LDQLDAA

-483 NDFSDYTGYYRVRNV
+483 NDFSDFTGYYRVRNV

-513 STTGSLAEKWHADP
+513 STNGSLLEKWQADA
-527 NMDRKITRTTDNDNF
+527 NMDRNITRTTDADNF

-552 TDGTYS
+552 ADGTYS
-558 LVNANTERE
+558 LVNANTGRE
-567 AGYITSGTGQLEM
+567 AGYITSEASQLQM
-580 VVNIGYGN
+580 VVNIGNGN

-601 FDGYDAQSMFL
+601 FDGYDAKSMFL
-612 MIDNEGNHASAASD
+612 MVDSEGNQASAASD
-626 NNYVVANN
+626 NDHVVANN
-634 NQYTSKSNYW
+634 NQYTNKSNYW
-644 QLVKVTSVPV
+644 QLVKVASVPV

-684 SADDTRMMLSE
+684 SADDTRMTLSE

-703 NTGVLLTKDGG
+703 NTGVLLAKDGG

-722 TTTTTYPDNKL
+722 TTTTTYPNNKL

-788 MLSFYIGGAVTGIND
+788 MLSFYIGGTVTGIN
-803 AAADAHNGNNTYYD
+803 AATADAQNGNDVYYD

>member
-23 DGVTVAT
+23 DGVTVAQ
-30 SYTPYANITD
+30 SYTPYADITD

-59 SGDKGRPMRQ
+59 SGDSGRPMRQ
-69 KPEASMDLT
+69 KAEANMDLT

-101 TGEYFPAV
+101 TGEYFPAL
-109 NGHGDNFGGTST
+109 NGQGNNFNNIST

-148 QVNYSTKYFIHANTA
+148 QVNYATKYFIHANTPDND
-163 GEHNLS
+163 EHNLS
-169 YWEGGTATADND
+169 YWEGGTAGDGS
-181 AEASV
+181 SV

-193 LSGAIS
+193 LSGTMS

-204 KTYAAAVKL
+204 KTYAASVKL
-213 KNADNQITAT
+213 KNAENQVIVT
-223 SYYSKKV
+223 SYYPKKV
-230 GETIEYSS
+230 GETIDK
-238 WTEPHSYYYYSAI
+238 PHSYYYNI
-251 STFTVTDAQ
+251 PTFTVSDA
-260 KIFEASE
+260 KKTFEETIA
-267 VTPTK
+267 K

-290 LKLRNNDEN
+290 LKLRNNDGN

-305 DNSVKTGGGGDGSHN
+305 DNNVKTGNNEHN
-320 SPYGA
+320 SPYGT

-336 AYWAFVESGYGVK
+336 AYWAIVESDYGVK

-360 VTGKDVKATMT
+360 VTAEGKNKVKATMT
-371 DQGTTFY
+371 DYGTTFY
-378 MQTSSAAGFSLQYE
+378 MQKSNKADFSLRYE
-392 NTWGY
+392 NTKGY
-397 LGDHQS
+397 LGDHKDGFLS
-403 GYLGTWSHDNA
+403 TWYGDSNTDDT
-414 SGAQNDGGSGY
+414 QNDGGSGY

-439 TYASGISNTTDA
+439 TYASTISNATDA
-451 DGLVQYNTE
+451 EGLVQYNDK
-460 YDKVASATT
+460 YDNVASAKT
-469 LDQLDTA
+469 LDQLDAA

-483 NDFSDYTGYYRVRNV
+483 NDFSDFTGYYRVRNV

-513 STTGSLAEKWHADP
+513 STNGSLLEKWQADA
-527 NMDRKITRTTDNDNF
+527 NMDRNITRTTDADNF

-552 TDGTYS
+552 ADGTYS
-558 LVNANTERE
+558 LVNANTGRE
-567 AGYITSGTGQLEM
+567 AGYITSDASQLQM
-580 VVNIGYGN
+580 VVNIGNGN

-601 FDGYDAQSMFL
+601 FDGYDAKSMFL
-612 MIDNEGNHASAASD
+612 MVDSEGNHASAASD
-626 NNYVVANN
+626 NDHVVANN
-634 NQYTSKSNYW
+634 NQYTNKSNYW
-644 QLVKVTSVPV
+644 QLVKVASVPV

-684 SADDTRMMLSE
+684 SADDTRMTLSE

-703 NTGVLLTKDGG
+703 NTGVLLAKDGG

-722 TTTTTYPDNKL
+722 TTTTTYPNNKL

>member
-16 GAVAAWA
+16 GAVTAWA
-23 DGVTVAT
+23 DGVTVAQ
-30 SYTPYANITD
+30 SYTPYADITD

-59 SGDKGRPMRQ
+59 SGDSGRPVRQ
-69 KPEASMDLT
+69 KAEANMDLT

-101 TGEYFPAV
+101 TGEYFPAL
-109 NGHGDNFGGTST
+109 NGQGNNFNNIST
-121 TSSNAAMLTAQS
+121 TSGNAAMLTAQS

-148 QVNYSTKYFIHANTA
+148 QVNYATKYFIHANTPTND
-163 GEHNLS
+163 EHNLS
-169 YWEGGTATADND
+169 YWEGGTAGDGDNH
-181 AEASV
+181 SV

-193 LSGAIS
+193 LSGTIS

-204 KTYAAAVKL
+204 KTYAASVKL
-213 KNADNQITAT
+213 KNAENQVIVT
-223 SYYSKKV
+223 SYYPKKV
-230 GETIEYSS
+230 GETIDK
-238 WTEPHSYYYYSAI
+238 PHSYYYNI
-251 STFTVTDAQ
+251 PTFTVSDA
-260 KIFEASE
+260 KKTFEETIA
-267 VTPTK
+267 K

-279 FSTPDNPTWYK
+279 FSTPDTPTWYK
-290 LKLRNNDEN
+290 LKLRNNDGN

-305 DNSVKTGGGGDGSHN
+305 DNNVKTGNNAHN
-320 SPYGA
+320 SPYGT

-336 AYWAFVESGYGVK
+336 AYWAIVESDYGVK

-360 VTGKDVKATMT
+360 VTAEGKNKVKATMT
-371 DQGTTFY
+371 DYGTTFY
-378 MQTSSAAGFSLQYE
+378 MQKSNKADFSLRYE
-392 NTWGY
+392 NTKGY
-397 LGDHQS
+397 LGDHKDGFLS
-403 GYLGTWSHDNA
+403 TWYGDSNTDDT
-414 SGAQNDGGSGY
+414 QNDGGSGY

-439 TYASGISNTTDA
+439 TYASTISNATDA
-451 DGLVQYNTE
+451 DGLVLYNE
-460 YDKVASATT
+460 KYDKIASATT
-469 LDQLDTA
+469 LDQLDAA

-483 NDFSDYTGYYRVRNV
+483 KDFSDFTGYYRVRNV

-513 STTGSLAEKWHADP
+513 STNGSLLEKWRADS
-527 NMDRKITRTTDNDNF
+527 NMDRNITRTTDADNF

-552 TDGTYS
+552 ADGTYS
-558 LVNANTERE
+558 LVNANTGRE
-567 AGYITSGTGQLEM
+567 AGYITPEASQLQM
-580 VVNIGYGN
+580 VVNIGNGN

-601 FDGYDAQSMFL
+601 FDGYDAKSMFL
-612 MIDNEGNHASAASD
+612 MVDSEGNHASAASD
-626 NNYVVANN
+626 NDHVVANN
-634 NQYTSKSNYW
+634 NQYTNKSNYS

-703 NTGVLLTKDGG
+703 NTGVLLAKDGG

-722 TTTTTYPDNKL
+722 TTTTTYPNNKL

-777 ANITSGSGQAQ
+777 TNITSGSDQAQ

>member
-23 DGVTVAT
+23 DGVTVAQ
-30 SYTPYANITD
+30 SYTPYTDITD

-59 SGDKGRPMRQ
+59 SGDDGRPVRQ
-69 KPEASMDLT
+69 KPEASMDLN
-78 NIDLAYVWYVTN
+78 NIDLVYVWYVTN

-101 TGEYFPAV
+101 TGEFFSAN
-109 NGHGDNFGGTST
+109 NGNGTNFSNIST
-121 TSSNAAMLTAQS
+121 TSSKAAMFTAQS

-148 QVNYSTKYFIHANTA
+148 QVNYATKYFIHANTPTNE
-163 GEHNLS
+163 EHNLS
-169 YWEGGTATADND
+169 YWEGGTAGDGDNH
-181 AEASV
+181 SV

-193 LSGAIS
+193 LSGTIS

-204 KTYAAAVKL
+204 KTYAASVKL
-213 KNADNQITAT
+213 KNAENQVIVT
-223 SYYSKKV
+223 SYYPKKV
-230 GETIEYSS
+230 GETIDK
-238 WTEPHSYYYYSAI
+238 PHSYYYNI
-251 STFTVTDAQ
+251 PTFTVSDA
-260 KIFEASE
+260 KKTFEETIA
-267 VTPTK
+267 K

-279 FSTPDNPTWYK
+279 FSTPDTPTWYK
-290 LKLRNNDEN
+290 LKLRNNDGN

-305 DNSVKTGGGGDGSHN
+305 DNNVKTGNNAHN
-320 SPYGA
+320 SPYGT

-336 AYWAFVESGYGVK
+336 AYWAIVESDYGVK

-360 VTGKDVKATMT
+360 VTAEGKNKVKATMT
-371 DQGTTFY
+371 DYGTTFY
-378 MQTSSAAGFSLQYE
+378 MQKSNKADFSLRYE
-392 NTWGY
+392 NTKGY
-397 LGDHQS
+397 LGDHKDGFLS
-403 GYLGTWSHDNA
+403 TWYGDSNTDDT
-414 SGAQNDGGSGY
+414 QNDGGSGY

-439 TYASGISNTTDA
+439 TYASTISNATDA
-451 DGLVQYNTE
+451 DGLVQYNVE
-460 YDKVASATT
+460 YDKIASATT
-469 LDQLDTA
+469 LDQLDAA

-483 NDFSDYTGYYRVRNV
+483 NDFSDFTGYYRVRNV

-513 STTGSLAEKWHADP
+513 STNGSLLEKWQADS
-527 NMDRKITRTTDNDNF
+527 NMDRNITRTTDADNF

-552 TDGTYS
+552 AEGTYS
-558 LVNANTERE
+558 LVNANTGRE
-567 AGYITSGTGQLEM
+567 AGYITSDASQLQM
-580 VVNIGYGN
+580 VVNIGNGN

-601 FDGYDAQSMFL
+601 FDGYDAKSMFL
-612 MIDNEGNHASAASD
+612 MVDSEGNHASAASD
-626 NNYVVANN
+626 NDHVVANN
-634 NQYTSKSNYW
+634 NQYTNKSNYW

-703 NTGVLLTKDGG
+703 NTGVLLAKDGG

-722 TTTTTYPDNKL
+722 TTTTTYPNNKL

-777 ANITSGSGQAQ
+777 TNITSGSDQAQ

-803 AAADAHNGNNTYYD
+803 AAADAQNGNDVYYD

>member
-23 DGVTVAT
+23 DGVTVAQ
-30 SYTPYANITD
+30 SYTPYADITD

-51 TNGYIYRR
+51 DNGYIYRKN
-59 SGDKGRPMRQ
+59 GDNGRPVRQ
-69 KPEASMDLT
+69 KPEAKMDLN
-78 NIDLAYVWYVTN
+78 NIDLVYVWYVTN

-101 TGEYFPAV
+101 TGEFFSAN
-109 NGHGDNFGGTST
+109 NGNGTNFSNIST
-121 TSSNAAMLTAQS
+121 TSSKAAMFTAQS

-148 QVNYSTKYFIHANTA
+148 QVNYATKYFIHANTPTNE
-163 GEHNLS
+163 EHNLS
-169 YWEGGTATADND
+169 YWEGGTAGDGDNH
-181 AEASV
+181 SV

-193 LSGAIS
+193 LSGTIS

-204 KTYAAAVKL
+204 KTYAASVKL
-213 KNADNQITAT
+213 KNAENQVIVT
-223 SYYSKKV
+223 SYYPKKV
-230 GETIEYSS
+230 GETIDK
-238 WTEPHSYYYYSAI
+238 PHSYYYNI
-251 STFTVTDAQ
+251 PTFTVSDA
-260 KIFEASE
+260 KKTFEETIA
-267 VTPTK
+267 K

-290 LKLRNNDEN
+290 LKLRNNDGN

-305 DNSVKTGGGGDGSHN
+305 DNNVKTGNNAHN
-320 SPYGA
+320 SPYGT

-336 AYWAFVESGYGVK
+336 AYWAIVESDYGVK

-360 VTGKDVKATMT
+360 VTAEGKNKVKATMT
-371 DQGTTFY
+371 DYGTTFY
-378 MQTSSAAGFSLQYE
+378 MQKSNKADFSLRYE
-392 NTWGY
+392 NTKGY
-397 LGDHQS
+397 LGDHKDGFLS
-403 GYLGTWSHDNA
+403 TWYGDSNTDDT
-414 SGAQNDGGSGY
+414 QNDGGSGY

-439 TYASGISNTTDA
+439 TYASTISNATDA
-451 DGLVQYNTE
+451 DGLVQYNVE
-460 YDKVASATT
+460 YDKIASATT
-469 LDQLDTA
+469 LDQLDAA

-483 NDFSDYTGYYRVRNV
+483 NDFSDFTGYYRVRNV

-513 STTGSLAEKWHADP
+513 STNGSLLEKWQADA
-527 NMDRKITRTTDNDNF
+527 NMDRNITRTTDADNF

-552 TDGTYS
+552 ADGTYS
-558 LVNANTERE
+558 LVNANTGRE
-567 AGYITSGTGQLEM
+567 AGYITSDASQLQM
-580 VVNIGYGN
+580 VVNIGNGN

-601 FDGYDAQSMFL
+601 FDGYDAKSMFL
-612 MIDNEGNHASAASD
+612 MVDSEGNHASAASD
-626 NNYVVANN
+626 NDHVVANN
-634 NQYTSKSNYW
+634 NQYTNKSNYW
-644 QLVKVTSVPV
+644 QLVKVASVPV

-703 NTGVLLTKDGG
+703 NTGVLLAKDGG

-722 TTTTTYPDNKL
+722 TTTTTYSNNKL

-788 MLSFYIGGAVTGIND
+788 MLSFYIGGAVTGIN
-803 AAADAHNGNNTYYD
+803 AATADAQNGNDVYYD